1 MRPILYE
8 QNERVFDTNGMGI
21 LHDAISAEVTE
32 VRNTEF
38 ELELKYPVGGE
49 WASALTQNRYI
60 LVKPNDYD
68 EPHAF
73 RIYEVEKEIDSNEIT
88 VKAVTK
94 TDELSGNIIKPLSIK
109 SATPSA
115 AWEQLKRV
123 AVDPIEYNFIS
134 DIQTA
139 KDTNMDI
146 RNVLNAIAGEEG
158 SFIDTWGGEIKRTN
172 NTIYLYSKR
181 GKDHVTTI
189 RPRKNLKNVKVKSSM
204 AGKFTRILPYVTFTP
219 EGEGEAEQVIYGDII
234 KSPHYDDYF
243 VKRIVPLD
251 LSSEFNDS
259 STHKEGEEAK
269 KKAPTPAQVT
279 AKAQSYFTSKNKD
292 ADKPDLSVE
301 VEMIPLQDSTEWDR
315 RIIQALEKIQLCD
328 TVDVYV
334 PKIDCDVTVKV
345 RKIVYDALR
354 ERIIKIEASSSGTG
368 RASLADQQKAQWQ
381 DLTNKIVNNALY
393 GEKDGLIHTILTSAN
408 NKNKNFYG
416 PEEPPREKASKDDL
430 WFKPVGGEGEVEMWR
445 FDGENWV
452 LVIDANFGQKVTDK
466 VNDAINSAKQDINNN
481 VQESI
486 NAAIADA
493 EKRWRPD
500 FTPIQ
505 NELDEKLKKLDG
517 DITVKVGDIKDQ
529 LAAEL
534 ERIKPGN
541 PNLLDGTLEMNSGG
555 GLLWNV
561 VQGGGGMQNG
571 QLLGARNYLVDEI
584 SHVPTNNTFY
594 MPFESKNYSI
604 PYTWSFFVKN
614 TTGMRSK
621 FKLTPFNPATDKV
634 TVDGVDLVPTD
645 GEAIFELPGGTEKYV
660 TVTYPTISGTTQ
672 LTIKEIANVDGAN
685 IYTYKWKVE
694 EGTKATGWVPSA
706 NDGDQKWKNYKSTVD
721 GDLASMKRRI
731 TDTEGRVTTNSTE
744 IQHLNTGLA
753 AKADQETV
761 NNLDG
766 QIESAKAELNL
777 VPNKIS
783 TAISQYKSTVDGEIS
798 KVSTYIDQKANEI
811 KIAAQNLE
819 KKVDG
824 NATSTA
830 AELKVIKDSISAK
843 VSRTDLDVVSGKVTA
858 VETNLTTRIDGIQTS
873 VDKVTRDVD
882 GKITSAVSSAIT
894 QSENGLRSQINS
906 VNEAAQIGIA
916 NLSSNAIP
924 SAISNAKQYTDTQ
937 FSQVDGK
944 IQTQINTRLT
954 DYARTSDV
962 ATRVTQEAG
971 KIKTELTSV
980 IDQKIPK
987 KYGSR
992 NLLAKTK
999 TEINFNG
1006 PLKNTQGNNAWGV
1019 LNGYW
1024 FIDKKTLKALGYKV
1038 GDRLNIQYKVRTTTP
1053 GIANMRVSC
1062 EVYSDTSYLQWVVGD
1077 NKFGLPSEY
1086 NKDNW
1091 DISTSNDYKTKVGH
1105 VWINEQSLNNGMQ
1118 IRFRVDAGNKAAGT
1132 VVAVDIKDCM
1142 MWDGDLWTDYA
1153 PAYEDI
1159 DLESSEKFQEVLQ
1172 TVDTYKRTLG
1182 TTQNG
1187 ITTSISQ
1194 LIQNSDE
1201 IRTVITNASQ
1211 STDNLIVDTDTFLS
1225 AKLSGFT
1232 NGVDGYTISA
1242 RPGNYGSAEYFYFS
1256 KGSYDGTYSN
1266 NSAFVSLPLVIDKME
1281 DGDKYT
1287 FYCKYHMDA
1296 TGVYRGNKDMNV
1308 ELQIID
1314 NNGTPVYTKGL
1325 TAQPGY
1331 QYQTYTSDTFGVVGQ
1346 HIFDNVNGYNGR
1358 FSFRI
1363 KMTGEGR
1370 FGIKEIMLV
1379 RGETVGRYKPS
1390 GGVSSTVISQKND
1403 AWALTLSGP
1412 KDVITA
1418 INADRSGLRLKGKS
1432 IVLDG
1437 DVTATGRAFIKESW
1451 IEGLN
1456 ASKITAGELN
1466 AARVKVINID
1476 ANNITSGQLSASR
1489 IRGGI
1494 LSSFNDYTVFDLE
1507 NGKLKFNSNLTGIF
1521 RNQTGAASQGL
1532 MFVNENVWADNG
1544 MRINSRVILGAERR
1558 TGDMSYGNKLYEKG
1572 GFNGIIVDTIH
1583 GIGTD
1588 AHDRADKTSIIGDR
1602 IFFGHTYADD
1612 DAGKKNGWEIKSWQ
1626 GHGNLKL
1633 YPVGEMDRQS
1643 GSQMISGDF
1652 IFIDSYGRYQSVK
1665 QLLTALCT
1673 MWGHWKNDMTPKMIR
1688 GRENAN
1694 VNDTLRQGIS
1704 RWGGFATRGE

>member
-21 LHDAISAEVTE
+21 LYDAISAEVTE
-32 VRNTEF
+32 VRNAEF

-49 WASALTQNRYI
+49 WAQALTQNRYI

-73 RIYEVEKEIDSNEIT
+73 RIYEIEKEADSNQIT
-88 VKAVTK
+88 VKGVTK
-94 TDELSGNIIKPLSIK
+94 TDELSGNVIKPLSIK
-109 SATPSA
+109 SATPSG

-134 DIQTA
+134 DIQTS

-219 EGEGEAEQVIYGDII
+219 DGENEPEQVIYGDII

-259 STHKEGEEAK
+259 STHKEGEETK

-345 RKIVYDALR
+345 RKIVYDVLR

-416 PEEPPREKASKDDL
+416 PEEPPREKVSKDDL

-466 VNDAINSAKQDINNN
+466 VNDAIESAKRDINAD
-481 VQESI
+481 VQSHI
-486 NAAIADA
+486 NSAIADA

-541 PNLLDGTLEMNSGG
+541 PNLLDGTLEMNGGG

-571 QLLGARNYLVDEI
+571 QLLGARNFLVDEI
-584 SHVPTNNTFY
+584 STSPNSNTFY
-594 MPFESKNYSI
+594 MPFESKNYLI

-621 FKLTPFNPATDKV
+621 FKVTPFNPATDKV

-660 TVTYPTISGTTQ
+660 TVSYPSISGTIQ
-672 LTIKEIANVDGAN
+672 LAIKEIANVNGAN

-731 TDTEGRVTTNSTE
+731 TDTDGRVTTNAAE

-761 NNLDG
+761 NRLDG
-766 QIESAKAELNL
+766 AIESAKAELNL

-783 TAISQYKSTVDGEIS
+783 TAISQYKSTVDGQIS
-798 KVSTYIDQKANEI
+798 KVSTSIDQKANEI

-824 NATSTA
+824 NAASTS
-830 AELKVIKDSISAK
+830 AELRVIKDSISAK
-843 VSRTDLDVVSGKVTA
+843 VSRTDLDTVSGKVTA
-858 VETNLTTRIDGIQTS
+858 VETNLSARIDGIQTS
-873 VDKVTRDVD
+873 VDKATRDVD

-894 QSENGLRSQINS
+894 QSEKEIGLRITAT
-906 VNEAAQIGIA
+906 EAK
-916 NLSSNAIP
+916 LMLDEIP
-924 SAISNAKQYTDTQ
+924 KRAREAEIYTDTK
-937 FSQVDGK
+937 FNLVDGK
-944 IQTQINTRLT
+944 IQTQLNNRLV
-954 DYARTSDV
+954 DYARTTDI

-992 NLLAKTK
+992 NFLAGTK
-999 TEINFNG
+999 TEIHFNG
-1006 PLKNTQGNNAWGV
+1006 PVTKQQGNNVWRV
-1019 LNGYW
+1019 LGGYW
-1024 FIDKKTLKALGYKV
+1024 FIDKKTLKERGYKV
-1038 GDRLNIQYKVRTTTP
+1038 GDRMNIQFKTRTTTP
-1053 GIANMRVSC
+1053 GITSMRVSP
-1062 EVYSDTSYLQWVVGD
+1062 EVYSGGSYLQWINGS
-1077 NKFGLPSEY
+1077 NPFGLPREY
-1086 NKDNW
+1086 DKDEW
-1091 DISTSNDYKTKVGH
+1091 DVSTSDTYKTKIG
-1105 VWINEQSLNNGMQ
+1105 WFNISENSLNNGMQ
-1118 IRFRVDAGNKAAGT
+1118 IRFRIDVSNKAVGT
-1132 VVAVDIKDCM
+1132 NVAIDIKDAM

-1159 DLESSEKFQEVLQ
+1159 DLDSSEKFQEVLQ

-1225 AKLSGFT
+1225 AKLSNFT
-1232 NGVDGYTISA
+1232 NGVDGYTTST

-1325 TAQPGY
+1325 RAQPGY
-1331 QYQTYTSDTFGVVGQ
+1331 QYQTYTKDTFDAVGQ

-1379 RGETVGRYKPS
+1379 RGGTVGRYKPS

-1403 AWALTLSGP
+1403 AWALSLSGP

-1418 INADRSGLRLKGKS
+1418 INADHSGVRLRGKN

-1437 DVTATGRAFIKESW
+1437 DVIANGTAFIKESW
-1451 IEGLN
+1451 IQDLN
-1456 ASKITAGELN
+1456 AAKITAGELN

-1476 ANNITSGQLSASR
+1476 ANNIVSGTMSASR
-1489 IRGGI
+1489 VRGGE
-1494 LSSFNDYTVFDLE
+1494 LRALNDVTVFDLQNGTLNLYSDTGTIRRIDETSSSQFFKMTRSGFIAEHFRDNKAAMIVLGTNHDKSESTE
-1507 NGKLKFNSNLTGIF
+1507 NSTFAGTRLWSGKGNG
-1521 RNQTGAASQGL
+1521 
-1532 MFVNENVWADNG
+1532 VNE
-1544 MRINSRVILGAERR
+1544 SF
-1558 TGDMSYGNKLYEKG
+1558 YE
-1572 GFNGIIVDTIH
+1572 II
-1583 GIGTD
+1583 
-1588 AHDRADKTSIIGDR
+1588 ADR
-1602 IFFGHTYADD
+1602 IAMYSNDKYRSPLVFHNNTDD
-1612 DAGKKNGWEIKSWQ
+1612 GNNYIIPMNEKNIKHFLGRGDKHFKGAYIDLLYLGGGEID
-1626 GHGNLKL
+1626 
-1633 YPVGEMDRQS
+1633 VGIYLWD
-1643 GSQMISGDF
+1643 
-1652 IFIDSYGRYQSVK
+1652 
-1665 QLLTALCT
+1665 LLTCFGI
-1673 MWGHWKNDMTPKMIR
+1673 MNKFGYDFKNEDMKRHIR
-1688 GRENAN
+1688 GV
-1694 VNDTLRQGIS
+1694 VNKYHFR
-1704 RWGGFATRGE
+1704 

>member
-21 LHDAISAEVTE
+21 LHDTISAEVTE
-32 VRNTEF
+32 VRNAEF

-49 WASALTQNRYI
+49 WANALTQNRYI

-73 RIYEVEKEIDSNEIT
+73 RIYEVEKEVDSNQIT

-172 NTIYLYSKR
+172 NTIFLYSKR

-219 EGEGEAEQVIYGDII
+219 EGENEPEQVIYGDII

-354 ERIIKIEASSSGTG
+354 ERIIKIEASSSGSG

-416 PEEPPREKASKDDL
+416 PEEPPREKVSKDDL

-466 VNDAINSAKQDINNN
+466 VNDAINSAKQDINAN
-481 VQESI
+481 VQATV
-486 NAAIADA
+486 NAALADA

-505 NELDEKLKKLDG
+505 NELDSKLRKLDD
-517 DITVKVGDIKDQ
+517 DINVKVTDIKDQ
-529 LAAEL
+529 LASEL

-541 PNLLDGTLEMNSGG
+541 PNLLDGTLEMNGGG

-571 QLLGARNYLVDEI
+571 QLLGARNFLVDEI
-584 SHVPTNNTFY
+584 STSPSLNIFW

-614 TTGMRSK
+614 TTGMNSK
-621 FKLTPFNPATDKV
+621 IKLEPFDPATNKV
-634 TVDGVDLVPTD
+634 TVDGVDLVPTN

-660 TVTYPTISGTTQ
+660 TVTYPTISGRTQ
-672 LTIKEIANVDGAN
+672 LTIKEMAHIDGAN
-685 IYTYKWKVE
+685 LYTYKWKVE

-706 NDGDQKWKNYKSTVD
+706 SDGEQKWKNYKSTVD

-761 NNLDG
+761 NHLDG
-766 QIESAKAELNL
+766 EIESAKAELNL

-798 KVSTYIDQKANEI
+798 KMSTSIDQKANEI

-830 AELKVIKDSISAK
+830 AELRVIKDSISAK
-843 VSRTDLDVVSGKVTA
+843 VSRTDLDTVSGKVTA
-858 VETNLTTRIDGIQTS
+858 VETSLNARIDGIQTS
-873 VDKVTRDVD
+873 VNSVTRDVD

-894 QSENGLRSQINS
+894 QSEQGLISRINS
-906 VNEAAQIGIA
+906 VNDNVQRDILEMTRNQIPGIVE
-916 NLSSNAIP
+916 
-924 SAISNAKQYTDTQ
+924 QTRRYTDTQ

-954 DYARTSDV
+954 DYARTSDL

-992 NLLAKTK
+992 NFLAGTK
-999 TEINFNG
+999 SELHFNG
-1006 PLKNTQGNNAWGV
+1006 PIKNSQGNNAWDV
-1019 LNGYW
+1019 ITGYW
-1024 FIDKKTLKALGYKV
+1024 FIDKKTLKERGYKV
-1038 GDRLNIQYKVRTTTP
+1038 GDRMNIQFKTRTTTP
-1053 GIANMRVSC
+1053 GITSMRVSP
-1062 EVYSDTSYLQWVVGD
+1062 EVYSGTTYLQWINGS
-1077 NKFGLPSEY
+1077 NTFGLPREY
-1086 NKDNW
+1086 NKDEL
-1091 DISTSNDYKTKVGH
+1091 DVSTSDTYKTKIG
-1105 VWINEQSLNNGMQ
+1105 WFQINERALNEGLQ
-1118 IRFRVDAGNKAAGT
+1118 IRFRIDVGGKPGGT
-1132 VVAVDIKDCM
+1132 NVAIDIKDAM

-1159 DLESSEKFQEVLQ
+1159 DLDSNEKFQEVLQ
-1172 TVDTYKRTLG
+1172 TVDIYKRTLG

-1194 LIQNSDE
+1194 LIQSSDE
-1201 IRTVITNASQ
+1201 IKTVITNASQ

-1331 QYQTYTSDTFGVVGQ
+1331 QYQTYTKDTFDVVGQ

-1363 KMTGEGR
+1363 KLTGEGR

-1403 AWALTLSGP
+1403 AWALSLSGP
-1412 KDVITA
+1412 KDVITS
-1418 INADRSGLRLKGKS
+1418 INADTSGVRLKGKN

-1437 DVTATGRAFIKESW
+1437 DVIANGTAFIKESW
-1451 IEGLN
+1451 IENLN
-1456 ASKITAGELN
+1456 ASKITTGELN

-1476 ANNITSGQLSASR
+1476 ANNIVTGTMAAGH
-1489 IRGGI
+1489 IKGGI
-1494 LSSFNDYTVFDLE
+1494 LSSINGDVKFDLD
-1507 NGKLKFNSNLTGIF
+1507 GSNLNFFKNGSIQFHTGSNAIW
-1521 RNQTGAASQGL
+1521 RQTPDGVHTAFVHFQDTLHDSLYAAIGVTSSSDG
-1532 MFVNENVWADNG
+1532 
-1544 MRINSRVILGAERR
+1544 INS
-1558 TGDMSYGNKLYEKG
+1558 MSGGRFSGIRCFRASRNNKVKNPQNNKLGSHERSIDQIEIYGDEIWITDDFNLDR
-1572 GFNGIIVDTIH
+1572 GFYIRTDIMPTTGSIDLWATIRYLTTAVHELANIYGHLRNVGWNLKSNDFQIAARNGIKS
-1583 GIGTD
+1583 
-1588 AHDRADKTSIIGDR
+1588 ANSIYNK
-1602 IFFGHTYADD
+1602 F
-1612 DAGKKNGWEIKSWQ
+1612 Q
-1626 GHGNLKL
+1626 M
-1633 YPVGEMDRQS
+1633 PV
-1643 GSQMISGDF
+1643 F
-1652 IFIDSYGRYQSVK
+1652 
-1665 QLLTALCT
+1665 
-1673 MWGHWKNDMTPKMIR
+1673 
-1688 GRENAN
+1688 
-1694 VNDTLRQGIS
+1694 
-1704 RWGGFATRGE
+1704 

>member
-21 LHDAISAEVTE
+21 LYDAISAEVTE
-32 VRNTEF
+32 VRNAEF

-49 WASALTQNRYI
+49 WAQALTQNRYI

-73 RIYEVEKEIDSNEIT
+73 RIYEIEKEADSNQIT
-88 VKAVTK
+88 VKGVTK
-94 TDELSGNIIKPLSIK
+94 TDELSGNVIKPLSIK

-172 NTIYLYSKR
+172 NTIFLYSKR

-219 EGEGEAEQVIYGDII
+219 EGENEAEQVIYGDII

-259 STHKEGEEAK
+259 STHKEGEESK

-345 RKIVYDALR
+345 RKIVYDVLR

-416 PEEPPREKASKDDL
+416 PEEPPREKVSKDDL

-517 DITVKVGDIKDQ
+517 DITVKVGDIKEQ

-541 PNLLDGTLEMNSGG
+541 PNLLDGTLEMNGGG

-571 QLLGARNYLVDEI
+571 QLLGARNFLVDI
-584 SHVPTNNTFY
+584 SSTSPNYNTFY

-614 TTGMRSK
+614 TTGMESK
-621 FKLTPFNPATDKV
+621 FKLTPFDPATDKV
-634 TVDGVDLVPTD
+634 TVDGVDLVPTH

-660 TVTYPTISGTTQ
+660 TVSYPSISGNIQ
-672 LTIKEIANVDGAN
+672 LAIKEIANVDGAN

-731 TDTEGRVTTNSTE
+731 TDTDGRVTTNAAE

-761 NNLDG
+761 NHLDG
-766 QIESAKAELNL
+766 AIESAKAELNL

-783 TAISQYKSTVDGEIS
+783 TAISQYKSTVDGQIS
-798 KVSTYIDQKANEI
+798 KVSTSIDQKANEI

-824 NATSTA
+824 NAASTS
-830 AELKVIKDSISAK
+830 AELRVIKDSISAK
-843 VSRTDLDVVSGKVTA
+843 VSRTDLDTVSGKVTA
-858 VETNLTTRIDGIQTS
+858 VETNLSARIDGIQTS
-873 VDKVTRDVD
+873 VDKATRDVD

-894 QSENGLRSQINS
+894 QSEKEIGLRITAT
-906 VNEAAQIGIA
+906 EAK
-916 NLSSNAIP
+916 LMLDEIP
-924 SAISNAKQYTDTQ
+924 KRAREAEIYTDTK
-937 FSQVDGK
+937 FNLVDGK
-944 IQTQINTRLT
+944 IQTQLNNRLT
-954 DYARTSDV
+954 DYARTADI

-980 IDQKIPK
+980 IDKKIPK

-992 NLLAKTK
+992 NFLAGTK
-999 TEINFNG
+999 TEIHFNG
-1006 PLKNTQGNNAWGV
+1006 PIKNSQGNNAWDV
-1019 LNGYW
+1019 ISGYW
-1024 FIDKKTLKALGYKV
+1024 FIDKKTLKERGYKV
-1038 GDRLNIQYKVRTTTP
+1038 GDRMNIQFKTRTTTP
-1053 GIANMRVSC
+1053 GITSMRVSP
-1062 EVYSDTSYLQWVVGD
+1062 EVYSGSGYLQWINGS
-1077 NKFGLPSEY
+1077 NPFGLPREY
-1086 NKDNW
+1086 NKDEW
-1091 DISTSNDYKTKVGH
+1091 DVSTSDTYKTKIG
-1105 VWINEQSLNNGMQ
+1105 WFNISENSLNNGMQ
-1118 IRFRVDAGNKAAGT
+1118 IRFRIDVGNKAAGT
-1132 VVAVDIKDCM
+1132 NVAIDIKDAM

-1159 DLESSEKFQEVLQ
+1159 DLDSSEKFQEVLQ

-1225 AKLSGFT
+1225 AKLNNFT
-1232 NGVDGYTISA
+1232 NGVDGYTTST

-1296 TGVYRGNKDMNV
+1296 TNAYRGNKDMNV

-1331 QYQTYTSDTFGVVGQ
+1331 QYQTYTKDTFNVVGQ

-1370 FGIKEIMLV
+1370 FGIREIMLV
-1379 RGETVGRYKPS
+1379 RGGTVGRYKPS

-1403 AWALTLSGP
+1403 AWALSLSGP
-1412 KDVITA
+1412 KDVITS

-1437 DVTATGRAFIKESW
+1437 DVIANGTAFIKESW
-1451 IEGLN
+1451 IEDLN
-1456 ASKITAGELN
+1456 ARKITAGRLN
-1466 AARVKVINID
+1466 AANVDVINLN
-1476 ANNITSGQLSASR
+1476 ASNIVSGTMSAAH
-1489 IRGGI
+1489 IKGGI
-1494 LSSFNDYTVFDLE
+1494 LSSLNGDVKFDL
-1507 NGKLKFNSNLTGIF
+1507 NGSRLNFYNGGSIQFYSDSNTIYRQTPDKIHTAFMHFDELRSGQFKGCLYAGFGVTSSGDGINSQSSGRFAGIRCFRQSARGASHDAKIDQIEIYGDRMVFTDSFTSGRGLIISPTQFNTYYDLYGILK
-1521 RNQTGAASQGL
+1521 GL
-1532 MFVNENVWADNG
+1532 CELWVHWRNG
-1544 MRINSRVILGAERR
+1544 MTPQMLSARNNASVNASLSKGVAQLG
-1558 TGDMSYGNKLYEKG
+1558 GM
-1572 GFNGIIVDTIH
+1572 
-1583 GIGTD
+1583 
-1588 AHDRADKTSIIGDR
+1588 
-1602 IFFGHTYADD
+1602 
-1612 DAGKKNGWEIKSWQ
+1612 
-1626 GHGNLKL
+1626 
-1633 YPVGEMDRQS
+1633 
-1643 GSQMISGDF
+1643 
-1652 IFIDSYGRYQSVK
+1652 
-1665 QLLTALCT
+1665 
-1673 MWGHWKNDMTPKMIR
+1673 
-1688 GRENAN
+1688 
-1694 VNDTLRQGIS
+1694 
-1704 RWGGFATRGE
+1704 

>member
-21 LHDAISAEVTE
+21 LYDAISAEVTE
-32 VRNTEF
+32 VRNAEF

-49 WASALTQNRYI
+49 WAQALTQNRYI

-73 RIYEVEKEIDSNEIT
+73 RIYEIEKEADSNQIT
-88 VKAVTK
+88 VKGVTK
-94 TDELSGNIIKPLSIK
+94 TDELSGNVIKPLSIK

-134 DIQTA
+134 DIQTS

-219 EGEGEAEQVIYGDII
+219 EGENEAEQVIYGDII

-259 STHKEGEEAK
+259 STHKEGEETK

-345 RKIVYDALR
+345 RKIVYDVLR

-416 PEEPPREKASKDDL
+416 PEEPPREKVSKDDL

-466 VNDAINSAKQDINNN
+466 VNDAIESAKRDINAD
-481 VQESI
+481 VQTHI
-486 NAAIADA
+486 NSAIADA

-517 DITVKVGDIKDQ
+517 DINVKVSDIKDQ
-529 LAAEL
+529 LASEL

-541 PNLLDGTLEMNSGG
+541 PNLLDGTLEMNGG
-555 GLLWNV
+555 DGTDWNV

-571 QLLGARNYLVDEI
+571 QILGARNLLIDEI
-584 SHVPTNNTFY
+584 SGFPYNNHFD
-594 MPFESKNYSI
+594 MPFEAKNYSV

-614 TTGMRSK
+614 TSVTKGK
-621 FKLTPFNPATDKV
+621 IELTPYSTDTKV
-634 TVDGVDLVPTD
+634 SVDGADLLPTN
-645 GEAIFELPGGTEKYV
+645 GKAIFEVPPGTEKYV
-660 TVTYPTISGTTQ
+660 TVTYPSLGNNRILLS
-672 LTIKEIANVDGAN
+672 IKETGLIDGTN
-685 IYTYKWKVE
+685 LYTYKWKVE

-706 NDGDQKWKNYKSTVD
+706 ADGEQKWKNYKSTVD

-731 TDTEGRVTTNSTE
+731 TDTDGRVTTNAAE

-761 NNLDG
+761 NHLDG
-766 QIESAKAELNL
+766 AIESAKAELNL

-783 TAISQYKSTVDGEIS
+783 TAISQYKSTVDGQIS
-798 KVSTYIDQKANEI
+798 KVSTSIDQKANEI

-824 NATSTA
+824 NAASTS
-830 AELKVIKDSISAK
+830 AELRVIKDSISAK
-843 VSRTDLDVVSGKVTA
+843 VSRTDLDTVSGKVTA
-858 VETNLTTRIDGIQTS
+858 VETNLSARIDGIQTS
-873 VDKVTRDVD
+873 VDKATRDVD

-894 QSENGLRSQINS
+894 QSEKEIGLRITAT
-906 VNEAAQIGIA
+906 EAK
-916 NLSSNAIP
+916 LMLDEIP
-924 SAISNAKQYTDTQ
+924 KRAREAEIYTDTK
-937 FSQVDGK
+937 FNLVDSK
-944 IQTQINTRLT
+944 IQTQLNNRLV
-954 DYARTSDV
+954 DYARTTDI

-992 NLLAKTK
+992 NFLAGTK
-999 TEINFNG
+999 TEIHFNG
-1006 PLKNTQGNNAWGV
+1006 PIKNAQGNNAWYV
-1019 LNGYW
+1019 LDGYW
-1024 FIDKKTLKALGYKV
+1024 FIDRKTLKERGYKV
-1038 GDRLNIQYKVRTTTP
+1038 GDRMNIQFKTRTTTP
-1053 GIANMRVSC
+1053 GITNMRVSP
-1062 EVYSDTSYLQWVVGD
+1062 EIYSGTTYLQWING
-1077 NKFGLPSEY
+1077 NNTFGLPREY
-1086 NKDNW
+1086 NKDEW
-1091 DISTSNDYKTKVGH
+1091 DVSTSDTYKTKIG
-1105 VWINEQSLNNGMQ
+1105 WFNINERALNEGLR
-1118 IRFRVDAGNKAAGT
+1118 ITFRIDVGNKAAGT
-1132 VVAVDIKDCM
+1132 NVAIDIKDAM

-1159 DLESSEKFQEVLQ
+1159 DLDSSEKFQEVLQ

-1225 AKLSGFT
+1225 AKLSAFT
-1232 NGVDGYTISA
+1232 NGVDGYTTST

-1281 DGDKYT
+1281 NGDKYT

-1331 QYQTYTSDTFGVVGQ
+1331 QYQTYTKDTFDVVGQ
-1346 HIFDNVNGYNGR
+1346 HIFDNVNGYSGR

-1379 RGETVGRYKPS
+1379 RGGTVGRYKPS

-1403 AWALTLSGP
+1403 AWALSLSGP

-1451 IEGLN
+1451 IEDLN
-1456 ASKITAGELN
+1456 ASKITTGILN
-1466 AARVKVINID
+1466 AWQVKVINLD
-1476 ANNITSGQLSASR
+1476 ASNIVTGTMAAR
-1489 IRGGI
+1489 HIKGGI
-1494 LSSFNDYTVFDLE
+1494 LSSINGDVKFDLD
-1507 NGKLKFNSNLTGIF
+1507 GSSLKFFNGGSIQFHTGENAIWRQTPDGIHTAFLHFNEVGGPRSQGGGSLYAGFGVTSSSDGVNSTSSGRFSGIRCFRASRDWTVRNPQNNKLGSHERSIDRIEIYGDEIWISDTFDIDRGFYFRTDVMPEGSYDLWKTIKYLTGAVWHLSRQF
-1521 RNQTGAASQGL
+1521 THLRNINWEPKNKDFQNAMKRELNA
-1532 MFVNENVWADNG
+1532 
-1544 MRINSRVILGAERR
+1544 INSV
-1558 TGDMSYGNKLYEKG
+1558 YPEK
-1572 GFNGIIVDTIH
+1572 FTV
-1583 GIGTD
+1583 
-1588 AHDRADKTSIIGDR
+1588 
-1602 IFFGHTYADD
+1602 
-1612 DAGKKNGWEIKSWQ
+1612 
-1626 GHGNLKL
+1626 
-1633 YPVGEMDRQS
+1633 PV
-1643 GSQMISGDF
+1643 F
-1652 IFIDSYGRYQSVK
+1652 
-1665 QLLTALCT
+1665 
-1673 MWGHWKNDMTPKMIR
+1673 
-1688 GRENAN
+1688 
-1694 VNDTLRQGIS
+1694 
-1704 RWGGFATRGE
+1704 

>member
-21 LHDAISAEVTE
+21 LYDAISAEVTE
-32 VRNTEF
+32 VRNAEF

-49 WASALTQNRYI
+49 WAQALTQNRYI

-73 RIYEVEKEIDSNEIT
+73 RIYEIEKEADSNQIT
-88 VKAVTK
+88 VKGVTK
-94 TDELSGNIIKPLSIK
+94 TDELSGNVIKPLSIK

-219 EGEGEAEQVIYGDII
+219 EGENEAEQVIYGDII

-259 STHKEGEEAK
+259 STHKEGEESK

-279 AKAQSYFTSKNKD
+279 SKAQSYFTSKNKD

-345 RKIVYDALR
+345 RKIVYDALA

-416 PEEPPREKASKDDL
+416 PEEPPREKVSKDDL

-466 VNDAINSAKQDINNN
+466 VNDAIESAKRDINAD
-481 VQESI
+481 VQSHI
-486 NAAIADA
+486 NSAIADA

-571 QLLGARNYLVDEI
+571 QLLGARNFLVDEI
-584 SHVPTNNTFY
+584 STSPNSNTFY

-614 TTGMRSK
+614 TTGMISK
-621 FKLTPFNPATDKV
+621 FKVTPFDPATDKV

-645 GEAIFELPGGTEKYV
+645 GEAIFELPGITEKYV
-660 TVTYPTISGTTQ
+660 TVTYPSISPPIQ
-672 LTIKEIANVDGAN
+672 LAIKEIANVDGAN

-706 NDGDQKWKNYKSTVD
+706 ADGEQKWKNYKSTVD

-731 TDTEGRVTTNSTE
+731 TDTDGRVTTNAAE

-761 NNLDG
+761 NHLDG
-766 QIESAKAELNL
+766 AIESAKAELNL

-783 TAISQYKSTVDGEIS
+783 TAISQYKSTVDGQIS
-798 KVSTYIDQKANEI
+798 KVSTSIDQKANEI

-824 NATSTA
+824 NAASTS
-830 AELKVIKDSISAK
+830 AELRVIKDSISAK
-843 VSRTDLDVVSGKVTA
+843 VSRTDLDTVSGKVTA
-858 VETNLTTRIDGIQTS
+858 VETNLTAKIDGIKTT
-873 VDKVTRDVD
+873 VDSIDKNVD
-882 GKITSAVSSAIT
+882 GKITNVVSSAIE
-894 QSENGLRSQINS
+894 QAKDNIMISVASVRES
-906 VNEAAQIGIA
+906 VNDIKY
-916 NLSSNAIP
+916 NVLP
-924 SAISNAKQYTDTQ
+924 SATSEAKSYTDTK
-937 FSQVDGK
+937 FNLVDGK
-944 IQTQINTRLT
+944 IQTQLNNRLV
-954 DYARTSDV
+954 DYARTTDI

-992 NLLAKTK
+992 NFLAGTK
-999 TEINFNG
+999 TEIHFNG
-1006 PLKNTQGNNAWGV
+1006 PIRMQQGNDAWEVIG
-1019 LNGYW
+1019 GYW
-1024 FIDKKTLKALGYKV
+1024 FIDKKTLKERGYKV
-1038 GDRLNIQYKVRTTTP
+1038 GDRMNIQFKTRTTTP
-1053 GIANMRVSC
+1053 GITSMRVSP
-1062 EVYSDTSYLQWVVGD
+1062 EVYSGGTYLQWINGS
-1077 NKFGLPSEY
+1077 NPFGLPREY
-1086 NKDNW
+1086 NKDEW
-1091 DISTSNDYKTKVGH
+1091 DVSTSDTYKTKIG
-1105 VWINEQSLNNGMQ
+1105 WFNISENSLNNGMQ
-1118 IRFRVDAGNKAAGT
+1118 IRFRIDVGNKAAGT
-1132 VVAVDIKDCM
+1132 NVAIDIKDAM

-1159 DLESSEKFQEVLQ
+1159 DLDSSEKFQEVLQ

-1225 AKLSGFT
+1225 AKLSSFT
-1232 NGVDGYTISA
+1232 NGVDGYTTST

-1266 NSAFVSLPLVIDKME
+1266 NSTFVSLPLVIDKME

-1314 NNGTPVYTKGL
+1314 NNGTPVYIKGL

-1331 QYQTYTSDTFGVVGQ
+1331 QYQTYTKDTFDVVGQ

-1363 KMTGEGR
+1363 KLTGEGR

-1379 RGETVGRYKPS
+1379 RGGTVGRYKPS
-1390 GGVSSTVISQKND
+1390 GGVSSTVVSQKND
-1403 AWALTLSGP
+1403 AWALSLSGP

-1451 IEGLN
+1451 IEDLN
-1456 ASKITAGELN
+1456 ASKITTGILN
-1466 AARVKVINID
+1466 AWQVKVINMD
-1476 ANNITSGQLSASR
+1476 ASNIVTGTMAASH
-1489 IRGGI
+1489 IKGGI
-1494 LSSFNDYTVFDLE
+1494 LSSINGDVKFDLDGS
-1507 NGKLKFNSNLTGIF
+1507 NLKFFKGGSIQFHTGENAIWRQTPDGIHTAFLHFNEVGGPRSQGGGSLYAGFGVTSSSDGINSTSSGRFSGIRCFRASRDWNVRNNENNKLGSHERSIDRIEIYGDEIWITDTFNIDRGFYFRTDVMPAGSYDLWKTIRYLTGAVWHLSQQF
-1521 RNQTGAASQGL
+1521 THLRNINWEPKNKDFQNAMKRELNA
-1532 MFVNENVWADNG
+1532 
-1544 MRINSRVILGAERR
+1544 INSV
-1558 TGDMSYGNKLYEKG
+1558 YPEK
-1572 GFNGIIVDTIH
+1572 FTV
-1583 GIGTD
+1583 
-1588 AHDRADKTSIIGDR
+1588 
-1602 IFFGHTYADD
+1602 
-1612 DAGKKNGWEIKSWQ
+1612 
-1626 GHGNLKL
+1626 
-1633 YPVGEMDRQS
+1633 PV
-1643 GSQMISGDF
+1643 F
-1652 IFIDSYGRYQSVK
+1652 
-1665 QLLTALCT
+1665 
-1673 MWGHWKNDMTPKMIR
+1673 
-1688 GRENAN
+1688 
-1694 VNDTLRQGIS
+1694 
-1704 RWGGFATRGE
+1704 

>member
-21 LHDAISAEVTE
+21 LHDTISAEVTE
-32 VRNTEF
+32 VRNAEF

-73 RIYEVEKEIDSNEIT
+73 RIYEVEKEVDSNQIT

-109 SATPSA
+109 SATPSG

-134 DIQTA
+134 NIQTA

-172 NTIYLYSKR
+172 NTIFLYSKR

-219 EGEGEAEQVIYGDII
+219 DGENEPEQVIYGDII

-354 ERIIKIEASSSGTG
+354 ERIIKIEASSSGSG

-416 PEEPPREKASKDDL
+416 PEEPPREKVSKDDL

-466 VNDAINSAKQDINNN
+466 VNDAINSAKQDINAN
-481 VQESI
+481 VQATV
-486 NAAIADA
+486 NAALADA

-500 FTPIQ
+500 LTPIQ
-505 NELDEKLKKLDG
+505 NELDEKLKKIDD
-517 DITVKVGDIKDQ
+517 DINVKVGDIKDQ
-529 LAAEL
+529 LASQL

-541 PNLLDGTLEMNSGG
+541 PNLLDGTLEMNGG
-555 GLLWNV
+555 NANDWNV
-561 VQGGGGMQNG
+561 VQGGGGVENG
-571 QLLGARNYLVDEI
+571 QILGARNLLIDEI
-584 SHVPTNNTFY
+584 SGTPLDNHFY
-594 MPFESKNYSI
+594 MPFTPKSYTV

-614 TTGMRSK
+614 TSTNNGK
-621 FKLTPFNPATDKV
+621 IKLTPYFSDTKV
-634 TVDGVDLVPTD
+634 TVNGEDLAPTGD
-645 GEAIFELPGGTEKYV
+645 KAIFDVPPGTEKYV
-660 TVTYPTISGTTQ
+660 TVTYPNLGNYDIQLQIRETGLRDGTN
-672 LTIKEIANVDGAN
+672 L
-685 IYTYKWKVE
+685 YTYKWKVE

-706 NDGDQKWKNYKSTVD
+706 ADGEQKWKNYKSTVD

-744 IQHLNTGLA
+744 IQHFNDRLA

-761 NNLDG
+761 NHLDG
-766 QIESAKAELNL
+766 QIESTKAELYL

-798 KVSTYIDQKANEI
+798 KVSTSIDQKANEI

-830 AELKVIKDSISAK
+830 AELRVIKDSISAK
-843 VSRTDLDVVSGKVTA
+843 VSRTDLDTVSGKVTA
-858 VETNLTTRIDGIQTS
+858 VETNLNARIDGIQTS
-873 VDKVTRDVD
+873 VNSVTRDVD
-882 GKITSAVSSAIT
+882 GRISSAVSTAIE
-894 QSENGLRSQINS
+894 QAKDNIMISVASVRES
-906 VNEAAQIGIA
+906 VNDIKY
-916 NLSSNAIP
+916 NVLP
-924 SAISNAKQYTDTQ
+924 SATTEAKSYTDTK
-937 FSQVDGK
+937 FNLVDGK
-944 IQTQINTRLT
+944 IQTQINTRLS
-954 DYARTSDV
+954 DYARTSDL

-971 KIKTELTSV
+971 RIKTELSSV

-999 TEINFNG
+999 TGVNFNG
-1006 PLKNTQGNNAWGV
+1006 PIKNTQGNNAWDV
-1019 LNGYW
+1019 INGYW

-1053 GIANMRVSC
+1053 GITSMRVSP
-1062 EVYSDTSYLQWVVGD
+1062 EVYSGTTYLQWINGT
-1077 NKFGLPSEY
+1077 NTFGLPREY
-1086 NKDNW
+1086 NKDEW
-1091 DISTSNDYKTKVGH
+1091 DVTTSDTYKTKIG
-1105 VWINEQSLNNGMQ
+1105 WFQIDERALNEGLQ
-1118 IRFRVDAGNKAAGT
+1118 IRFRIDVGNKAAGT
-1132 VVAVDIKDCM
+1132 NVAIDIKDAM

-1159 DLESSEKFQEVLQ
+1159 DLDSSEKFQEVLQ

-1232 NGVDGYTISA
+1232 TGVDGYTISA

-1363 KMTGEGR
+1363 KLTGEGR
-1370 FGIKEIMLV
+1370 IGIKEIMLV

-1403 AWALTLSGP
+1403 AWALSLSGP

-1437 DVTATGRAFIKESW
+1437 DVIANGTAFIKESW
-1451 IEGLN
+1451 IED
-1456 ASKITAGELN
+1456 LN
-1466 AARVKVINID
+1466 AAKITSGQINAKEVKVINID
-1476 ANNITSGQLSASR
+1476 ANNIVTGKVSAAR
-1489 IRGGI
+1489 ISGGI
-1494 LSSFNDYTVFDLE
+1494 LTSFDDMIQFNLDQ
-1507 NGKLKFNSNLTGIF
+1507 GKLNFYKEGELYFDKGTNILYRQRQHPTEKHNTIGY
-1521 RNQTGAASQGL
+1521 L
-1532 MFVNENVWADNG
+1532 MFKD
-1544 MRINSRVILGAERR
+1544 S
-1558 TGDMSYGNKLYEKG
+1558 
-1572 GFNGIIVDTIH
+1572 IH
-1583 GIGTD
+1583 GGVATLLGSVSHRTVGQLKQGADDGGGAGNFAGIRIYRDKADG
-1588 AHDRADKTSIIGDR
+1588 HYDRVELVADR
-1602 IFFGHTYADD
+1602 IQFRHSVRNGGGLQIFPVGFTVPSHNEPHYGAWNLGILLEHFRQNFEKIRGKNPSWGIHTYAFPFY
-1612 DAGKKNGWEIKSWQ
+1612 
-1626 GHGNLKL
+1626 NLGDI
-1633 YPVGEMDRQS
+1633 GE
-1643 GSQMISGDF
+1643 
-1652 IFIDSYGRYQSVK
+1652 
-1665 QLLTALCT
+1665 
-1673 MWGHWKNDMTPKMIR
+1673 R
-1688 GRENAN
+1688 GLHNIPFN
-1694 VNDTLRQGIS
+1694 HYV
-1704 RWGGFATRGE
+1704 

>member
-21 LHDAISAEVTE
+21 LYDAISAEVTE
-32 VRNTEF
+32 VRNAEF

-49 WASALTQNRYI
+49 WAQALTQNRYI

-73 RIYEVEKEIDSNEIT
+73 RIYEIEKEVDSNQIT
-88 VKAVTK
+88 VKGVTK
-94 TDELSGNIIKPLSIK
+94 TDELSGNVIKPLSIK
-109 SATPSA
+109 SATPSG

-134 DIQTA
+134 DIQTS

-219 EGEGEAEQVIYGDII
+219 EGENEAEQVIYGDII

-259 STHKEGEEAK
+259 STHKEGEETK

-345 RKIVYDALR
+345 RKIVYDVLR

-416 PEEPPREKASKDDL
+416 PDEPPREKVSKGDL
-430 WFKPVGGEGEVEMWR
+430 WFKQVGGEGQVEMWR

-452 LVIDANFGQKVTDK
+452 LVIDANFEQKVTDK
-466 VNDAINSAKQDINNN
+466 VNDAIESAKRDINAD
-481 VQESI
+481 VQTHI
-486 NAAIADA
+486 NSAIADA

-517 DITVKVGDIKDQ
+517 DINVKVSDIKDQ
-529 LAAEL
+529 LASEL

-541 PNLLDGTLEMNSGG
+541 PNLLDGTLEMNGGG

-584 SHVPTNNTFY
+584 YTSPNSNTFY
-594 MPFESKNYSI
+594 MPFVSKNYSI

-614 TTGMRSK
+614 TTGMGSK
-621 FKLTPFNPATDKV
+621 FKVTPFDPATDKV

-660 TVTYPTISGTTQ
+660 TVTYPSINGSVQ
-672 LTIKEIANVDGAN
+672 LAIKEIAIVDGAN

-706 NDGDQKWKNYKSTVD
+706 ADGEQKWKNYKSTVD

-731 TDTEGRVTTNSTE
+731 TDTDGRVTTNAAE

-761 NNLDG
+761 NHLDG
-766 QIESAKAELNL
+766 AIESAKAELNL

-783 TAISQYKSTVDGEIS
+783 TAISQYKSTVDGQIS
-798 KVSTYIDQKANEI
+798 KVSTSIDQKANEI

-824 NATSTA
+824 NAVSTA
-830 AELKVIKDSISAK
+830 AELRVIKDSISAK
-843 VSRTDLDVVSGKVTA
+843 VSRTDLDTVSGKVTA
-858 VETNLTTRIDGIQTS
+858 VETNLSARIDGIQTS
-873 VDKVTRDVD
+873 VDKATRDVD

-894 QSENGLRSQINS
+894 QSEKEIGLRITAT
-906 VNEAAQIGIA
+906 EAK
-916 NLSSNAIP
+916 LMLDEIP
-924 SAISNAKQYTDTQ
+924 KRAREAEIYTDTK
-937 FSQVDGK
+937 FNLVDGK
-944 IQTQINTRLT
+944 IQTQLNNRLV
-954 DYARTSDV
+954 DYARTTDI

-992 NLLAKTK
+992 NFLAGTK
-999 TEINFNG
+999 SEIHFNG
-1006 PLKNTQGNNAWGV
+1006 PIKNQQGNNAWDVIG
-1019 LNGYW
+1019 GYW
-1024 FIDKKTLKALGYKV
+1024 FIDKKTLKERGYKV
-1038 GDRLNIQYKVRTTTP
+1038 GDRMNIQFKTRTTTP
-1053 GIANMRVSC
+1053 GITSMRVSP
-1062 EVYSDTSYLQWVVGD
+1062 EVYSGGGYLQWINGS
-1077 NKFGLPSEY
+1077 NPFGLPREY
-1086 NKDNW
+1086 NKDEW
-1091 DISTSNDYKTKVGH
+1091 DVSTSDTYKTKIG
-1105 VWINEQSLNNGMQ
+1105 WFNISENSLNNGMR
-1118 IRFRVDAGNKAAGT
+1118 IRFRIDVGNKAAGT
-1132 VVAVDIKDCM
+1132 NVAIDIKDAM

-1159 DLESSEKFQEVLQ
+1159 DLDSSEKFQEVLQ

-1225 AKLSGFT
+1225 AKLSNFT
-1232 NGVDGYTISA
+1232 NGVDGYTTSN

-1296 TGVYRGNKDMNV
+1296 TGVYRGNKDMTV

-1331 QYQTYTSDTFGVVGQ
+1331 QYQTYTKDIFDVVGQ

-1363 KMTGEGR
+1363 KLTGEGR
-1370 FGIKEIMLV
+1370 FGIKEVMLV
-1379 RGETVGRYKPS
+1379 RGGTVGRYKPS

-1403 AWALTLSGP
+1403 AWALSLSGP

-1418 INADRSGLRLKGKS
+1418 INADRSGVRLKGKS

-1437 DVTATGRAFIKESW
+1437 DVIANGTAFIKESW
-1451 IEGLN
+1451 IEDLN
-1456 ASKITAGELN
+1456 ARKITAGTLN
-1466 AARVKVINID
+1466 AWQVKIVNLDASNIVTGTM
-1476 ANNITSGQLSASR
+1476 AASH
-1489 IRGGI
+1489 IKGGI
-1494 LSSFNDYTVFDLE
+1494 LSSINGDVKFDLD
-1507 NGKLKFNSNLTGIF
+1507 GSNLNFFKNGSIQFHTGSNSIW
-1521 RNQTGAASQGL
+1521 RQTPDGVHTAFVHFQDTVHDSLYAAIGVTSSSDG
-1532 MFVNENVWADNG
+1532 
-1544 MRINSRVILGAERR
+1544 INSASGGRFSGIRCFRASKNNKVKNPQN
-1558 TGDMSYGNKLYEKG
+1558 NKLGSHERSVDQIEIYGDEVWITDDFNLDR
-1572 GFNGIIVDTIH
+1572 GFYIRTDTMPTTGSIDLWATIRYLTTAVNVLANAYGH
-1583 GIGTD
+1583 MKNIG
-1588 AHDRADKTSIIGDR
+1588 
-1602 IFFGHTYADD
+1602 
-1612 DAGKKNGWEIKSWQ
+1612 W
-1626 GHGNLKL
+1626 NLKNEDFQRSVRNDIRSANSI
-1633 YPVGEMDRQS
+1633 YPKF
-1643 GSQMISGDF
+1643 QMPVF
-1652 IFIDSYGRYQSVK
+1652 K
-1665 QLLTALCT
+1665 
-1673 MWGHWKNDMTPKMIR
+1673 
-1688 GRENAN
+1688 
-1694 VNDTLRQGIS
+1694 
-1704 RWGGFATRGE
+1704 

>member
-21 LHDAISAEVTE
+21 LYDAISAEVTE
-32 VRNTEF
+32 VRNAEF

-49 WASALTQNRYI
+49 WAQALTQNRYI

-73 RIYEVEKEIDSNEIT
+73 RIYEIEKEADSNQIT
-88 VKAVTK
+88 VKGVTK
-94 TDELSGNIIKPLSIK
+94 TDELSGNVIKPLSIK

-219 EGEGEAEQVIYGDII
+219 EGENEAEQVIYGDII

-259 STHKEGEEAK
+259 STHKEGEETK

-345 RKIVYDALR
+345 RKIVYDVLR

-416 PEEPPREKASKDDL
+416 PEEPPREKVSKDDL

-466 VNDAINSAKQDINNN
+466 VNDAIESAKRDINAD
-481 VQESI
+481 VQTHI
-486 NAAIADA
+486 NSAIADA

-541 PNLLDGTLEMNSGG
+541 PNLLDGTLEMNGG
-555 GLLWNV
+555 DQSQWAV

-571 QLLGARNYLVDEI
+571 QILGARNLLIDEI
-584 SHVPTNNTFY
+584 SGFPYNNHFD
-594 MPFESKNYSI
+594 MPFQAKNYSV

-614 TTGMRSK
+614 TSVTKGK
-621 FKLTPFNPATDKV
+621 IELTPYYSDTKV
-634 TVDGVDLVPTD
+634 SIDGVDLVPTN
-645 GEAIFELPGGTEKYV
+645 GKAIFEVPPGTEKYV
-660 TVTYPTISGTTQ
+660 TVTYPSLVNRQILLS
-672 LTIKEIANVDGAN
+672 IKETGLIDGIN
-685 IYTYKWKVE
+685 LYTYKWKVE

-706 NDGDQKWKNYKSTVD
+706 ADGEQKWKNYKSTVD

-731 TDTEGRVTTNSTE
+731 TDTDGRVTTNAAE

-761 NNLDG
+761 NHLDG
-766 QIESAKAELNL
+766 AIESAKAELNL

-783 TAISQYKSTVDGEIS
+783 TAISQYKSTVDGQIN
-798 KVSTYIDQKANEI
+798 KVSTSIDQKANEI

-824 NATSTA
+824 NAASTS
-830 AELKVIKDSISAK
+830 AELRVIKDSISAK
-843 VSRTDLDVVSGKVTA
+843 VSRTDLDTVSGKVTA
-858 VETNLTTRIDGIQTS
+858 VETNLSARIDGIQTS
-873 VDKVTRDVD
+873 VDKATRDVD

-894 QSENGLRSQINS
+894 QSEKEIGLRITAT
-906 VNEAAQIGIA
+906 EAK
-916 NLSSNAIP
+916 LMLDEIP
-924 SAISNAKQYTDTQ
+924 KRAREAEIYTDTK
-937 FSQVDGK
+937 FNLVDGK
-944 IQTQINTRLT
+944 IQTQLNNRLV
-954 DYARTSDV
+954 DYARTTDI

-992 NLLAKTK
+992 NFLAGTK
-999 TEINFNG
+999 SEIHFNG
-1006 PLKNTQGNNAWGV
+1006 PIKNQQGNNAWEV
-1019 LNGYW
+1019 ISGYW
-1024 FIDKKTLKALGYKV
+1024 FIDKKTLKERGYKV
-1038 GDRLNIQYKVRTTTP
+1038 GDRMNIQFKTRTTTP
-1053 GIANMRVSC
+1053 GITSMRVSP
-1062 EVYSDTSYLQWVVGD
+1062 EVYSSGGYLQWINGS
-1077 NKFGLPSEY
+1077 NPFGLPREY
-1086 NKDNW
+1086 NKDEW
-1091 DISTSNDYKTKVGH
+1091 DVATSDTYKTKIG
-1105 VWINEQSLNNGMQ
+1105 WFNISENSLNNGMQ
-1118 IRFRVDAGNKAAGT
+1118 IRFRIDVGNKTAGSN
-1132 VVAVDIKDCM
+1132 VVIDIKDAM

-1159 DLESSEKFQEVLQ
+1159 DLDSSEKFQEVLQ

-1225 AKLSGFT
+1225 AKLSNFT
-1232 NGVDGYTISA
+1232 NGVDGYTTST

-1281 DGDKYT
+1281 NGDKYT

-1331 QYQTYTSDTFGVVGQ
+1331 QYQTYTKDTFDVVGQ

-1363 KMTGEGR
+1363 KLTGEGR

-1379 RGETVGRYKPS
+1379 RGGTVGRYKPS

-1403 AWALTLSGP
+1403 AWALSLSGP

-1418 INADRSGLRLKGKS
+1418 INADRSGVRLKGKS

-1437 DVTATGRAFIKESW
+1437 DVIANGTAFIKESW
-1451 IEGLN
+1451 IQD
-1456 ASKITAGELN
+1456 LN
-1466 AARVKVINID
+1466 AAKITTGTLNAWQVKIVNLDASNIVTGTM
-1476 ANNITSGQLSASR
+1476 AASH
-1489 IRGGI
+1489 IKGGI
-1494 LSSFNDYTVFDLE
+1494 LSSINGDVKFDLD
-1507 NGKLKFNSNLTGIF
+1507 GSNLNFFKNGSIQFHTGSNAIW
-1521 RNQTGAASQGL
+1521 RQTPDGVHTAFVHFQDTVHDSLYAAIGVTSSSDG
-1532 MFVNENVWADNG
+1532 
-1544 MRINSRVILGAERR
+1544 INS
-1558 TGDMSYGNKLYEKG
+1558 MSGGRFSGIRCFRASKNNKVKNPQNNKLGSHECSVDQIEIYGDEIWITDDFTLDR
-1572 GFNGIIVDTIH
+1572 GFYIRTDTMPTTGSIDLWATIRYLTTAVNVLANAYGH
-1583 GIGTD
+1583 MQNIG
-1588 AHDRADKTSIIGDR
+1588 
-1602 IFFGHTYADD
+1602 
-1612 DAGKKNGWEIKSWQ
+1612 W
-1626 GHGNLKL
+1626 NLKN
-1633 YPVGEMDRQS
+1633 E
-1643 GSQMISGDF
+1643 DF
-1652 IFIDSYGRYQSVK
+1652 QRSVR
-1665 QLLTALCT
+1665 
-1673 MWGHWKNDMTPKMIR
+1673 NDMRSANSIYPKFQMPI
-1688 GRENAN
+1688 
-1694 VNDTLRQGIS
+1694 
-1704 RWGGFATRGE
+1704 FK

>member
-21 LHDAISAEVTE
+21 LYDAISAEVTE
-32 VRNTEF
+32 VRNAEF

-49 WASALTQNRYI
+49 WAQALTQNRYI

-73 RIYEVEKEIDSNEIT
+73 RIYEIEKEVDSNQIT
-88 VKAVTK
+88 VKGVTK

-109 SATPSA
+109 SATPSG
-115 AWEQLKRV
+115 AWEQVKRA

-134 DIQTA
+134 DIQTS

-219 EGEGEAEQVIYGDII
+219 EGENEAEQVIYGDII

-259 STHKEGEEAK
+259 STHKEGEETK

-345 RKIVYDALR
+345 RKIVYDVLR

-416 PEEPPREKASKDDL
+416 PDEPPREKVSKGDL
-430 WFKPVGGEGEVEMWR
+430 WFKQVGGEGQVEMWR

-452 LVIDANFGQKVTDK
+452 LVIDANFEQKVTDK

-500 FTPIQ
+500 LTPLQ
-505 NELDEKLKKLDG
+505 NELDEKLKKIDG
-517 DITVKVGDIKDQ
+517 DINVKVSDIKDQ
-529 LAAEL
+529 LASEL

-541 PNLLDGTLEMNSGG
+541 PNLLDGTLEMNGG
-555 GLLWNV
+555 NSVDWNV

-571 QLLGARNYLVDEI
+571 QILGAKNLLIDEI
-584 SHVPTNNTFY
+584 SGFPYNNHFD
-594 MPFESKNYSI
+594 MPFEAKNYSV

-614 TTGMRSK
+614 TSVTKGEIE
-621 FKLTPFNPATDKV
+621 LTPYSTDTKV
-634 TVDGVDLVPTD
+634 SIDGVDLVPTN
-645 GEAIFELPGGTEKYV
+645 GKAIFEVPPGTEKYV
-660 TVTYPTISGTTQ
+660 TVTYPSLGNNKIS
-672 LTIKEIANVDGAN
+672 LSIKETGLIDGTN
-685 IYTYKWKVE
+685 LYTYKWKVE

-706 NDGDQKWKNYKSTVD
+706 NDGEQKWKNYKSTVD

-731 TDTEGRVTTNSTE
+731 TDTDGRVTTNAAE

-761 NNLDG
+761 NHLDG
-766 QIESAKAELNL
+766 AIESAKAELNL

-783 TAISQYKSTVDGEIS
+783 TAISQYKSTVDGQIN
-798 KVSTYIDQKANEI
+798 KVSTSIDQKANEI

-824 NATSTA
+824 NAASTS
-830 AELKVIKDSISAK
+830 AELRVIKDSISAK
-843 VSRTDLDVVSGKVTA
+843 VSRTDLDTVSGKVTA
-858 VETNLTTRIDGIQTS
+858 VETNLSARIDGIQTS
-873 VDKVTRDVD
+873 VDKATRDVD

-894 QSENGLRSQINS
+894 QSEKEIGLRITAT
-906 VNEAAQIGIA
+906 EAK
-916 NLSSNAIP
+916 LMLDEIP
-924 SAISNAKQYTDTQ
+924 KRAREAEAYTDTK
-937 FSQVDGK
+937 FNLVDGK
-944 IQTQINTRLT
+944 IQTQINNRLV
-954 DYARTSDV
+954 DYARTTDV

-992 NLLAKTK
+992 NFLAGTK
-999 TEINFNG
+999 SEIHFNG
-1006 PLKNTQGNNAWGV
+1006 PIKNQQGNNAWDV
-1019 LNGYW
+1019 ISGYW
-1024 FIDKKTLKALGYKV
+1024 FIDKKTLKERGYKV
-1038 GDRLNIQYKVRTTTP
+1038 GDRMNIQFKTRTTTP
-1053 GIANMRVSC
+1053 GITSMRVSP
-1062 EVYSDTSYLQWVVGD
+1062 EVYSGTEYIQWINGS
-1077 NKFGLPSEY
+1077 NTFRLPREY
-1086 NKDNW
+1086 NKDEW
-1091 DISTSNDYKTKVGH
+1091 DVATSDNYKTKIG
-1105 VWINEQSLNNGMQ
+1105 WFNINERALNEGLQ
-1118 IRFRVDAGNKAAGT
+1118 IRFRIDVGNKTAGT
-1132 VVAVDIKDCM
+1132 NVAIDIKDAM

-1159 DLESSEKFQEVLQ
+1159 DLDSSEKFQEVLQ

-1225 AKLSGFT
+1225 AKLNNFT
-1232 NGVDGYTISA
+1232 NGADGYTTST

-1331 QYQTYTSDTFGVVGQ
+1331 QYQTYTKDTFDVVGQ

-1363 KMTGEGR
+1363 KLTGEGR
-1370 FGIKEIMLV
+1370 IGIKEIMLV
-1379 RGETVGRYKPS
+1379 RGGTVGRYKPS
-1390 GGVSSTVISQKND
+1390 GGVSSTVVSQKND
-1403 AWALTLSGP
+1403 AWALTLKGP
-1412 KDVITA
+1412 KDVITS
-1418 INADRSGLRLKGKS
+1418 INADTSGVRLKGKS

-1437 DVTATGRAFIKESW
+1437 DVIANGTAFIKESW
-1451 IEGLN
+1451 IENLN
-1456 ASKITAGELN
+1456 ASKITSGQIN
-1466 AARVKVINID
+1466 AANVDVINLN
-1476 ANNITSGQLSASR
+1476 ANNIVTGKLSAAR
-1489 IRGGI
+1489 ISGGI
-1494 LSSFNDYTVFDLE
+1494 LTSFDDMIQMNLDK
-1507 NGKLKFNSNLTGIF
+1507 GKLSFFKEGEVYFDKGTNILYRQRTHPVDKHNTIGY
-1521 RNQTGAASQGL
+1521 L
-1532 MFVNENVWADNG
+1532 MFKDSIHGGVATLLGSVSHRWVNELKQGADDGGGAGNFAGIRIYRDKADGHYDRVELVADRIQFRHSVRNG
-1544 MRINSRVILGAERR
+1544 GGLQLFPVGFTIPSHNEPHYGGWNLGILLEHFRQNFETIRKKSGWDIHR
-1558 TGDMSYGNKLYEKG
+1558 YE
-1572 GFNGIIVDTIH
+1572 FPFYRLDD
-1583 GIGTD
+1583 IGTKGL
-1588 AHDRADKTSIIGDR
+1588 HNIP
-1602 IFFGHTYADD
+1602 FNHY
-1612 DAGKKNGWEIKSWQ
+1612 
-1626 GHGNLKL
+1626 
-1633 YPVGEMDRQS
+1633 V
-1643 GSQMISGDF
+1643 
-1652 IFIDSYGRYQSVK
+1652 
-1665 QLLTALCT
+1665 
-1673 MWGHWKNDMTPKMIR
+1673 
-1688 GRENAN
+1688 
-1694 VNDTLRQGIS
+1694 
-1704 RWGGFATRGE
+1704 

>member
-21 LHDAISAEVTE
+21 LHDTISAEVTE
-32 VRNTEF
+32 VRNAEF

-49 WASALTQNRYI
+49 WAKELTLNRYI

-73 RIYEVEKEIDSNEIT
+73 RIYEAEKEVDSNQIT
-88 VKAVTK
+88 VKGVTK
-94 TDELSGNIIKPLSIK
+94 TDELSGNVIKPLSIK
-109 SATPSA
+109 SATPSG

-134 DIQTA
+134 DIQTS

-219 EGEGEAEQVIYGDII
+219 EGENEAEQVIYGDII

-259 STHKEGEEAK
+259 STHKEGEETK

-345 RKIVYDALR
+345 RKIVYDALA

-381 DLTNKIVNNALY
+381 DLTNKVVNNALY
-393 GEKDGLIHTILTSAN
+393 GEKDGLINTILTSAN

-416 PEEPPREKASKDDL
+416 PDEPPREKVSKGDL
-430 WFKPVGGEGEVEMWR
+430 WFKQVGGEGQVEMWR

-452 LVIDANFGQKVTDK
+452 LVIDANFEQKVTDK

-500 FTPIQ
+500 LTPLQ
-505 NELDEKLKKLDG
+505 NELDEKLKKIDG
-517 DITVKVGDIKDQ
+517 DINVKVSDIKDQ
-529 LAAEL
+529 LASEL

-541 PNLLDGTLEMNSGG
+541 PNLLDGTLEMNGG
-555 GLLWNV
+555 NSIDWNV

-571 QLLGARNYLVDEI
+571 QILGARNLLIDEI
-584 SHVPTNNTFY
+584 SGFPYNNHFD
-594 MPFESKNYSI
+594 MPFEAKNFSV

-614 TTGMRSK
+614 TSVSK
-621 FKLTPFNPATDKV
+621 GKIELTPYSTDTKV
-634 TVDGVDLVPTD
+634 SVDGVDLVPTN
-645 GEAIFELPGGTEKYV
+645 GKAIFEVPPGTEKYV
-660 TVTYPTISGTTQ
+660 TVTYPSLGNGQILLS
-672 LTIKEIANVDGAN
+672 IKETGLIDGTN
-685 IYTYKWKVE
+685 LYTYKWKVE
-694 EGTKATGWVPSA
+694 EGTKATGWVPSTA
-706 NDGDQKWKNYKSTVD
+706 DGEQKWKNYKSTVD

-731 TDTEGRVTTNSTE
+731 TDTDGRVTTNAAE

-761 NNLDG
+761 NHLDG
-766 QIESAKAELNL
+766 AIESAKAELNL

-783 TAISQYKSTVDGEIS
+783 TAISQYKSTVDGQIS
-798 KVSTYIDQKANEI
+798 KVSTSIDQKANEI

-824 NATSTA
+824 NAASTS
-830 AELKVIKDSISAK
+830 AELRVIKDSISAK
-843 VSRTDLDVVSGKVTA
+843 VSRTDLDTVSGKVTA
-858 VETNLTTRIDGIQTS
+858 VETNLSARIDGIQTS
-873 VDKVTRDVD
+873 VDKATRDVD

-894 QSENGLRSQINS
+894 QSEKEIGLRIIAT
-906 VNEAAQIGIA
+906 EAK
-916 NLSSNAIP
+916 LMLDEIP
-924 SAISNAKQYTDTQ
+924 KRAREAEIYTDTK
-937 FSQVDGK
+937 FNLVDGK
-944 IQTQINTRLT
+944 IQTQLNNRLV
-954 DYARTSDV
+954 DYARTTDI

-992 NLLAKTK
+992 NFLAGTK
-999 TEINFNG
+999 SEIHFNG
-1006 PLKNTQGNNAWGV
+1006 PIKNQQGNNAWEV
-1019 LNGYW
+1019 ISGYW
-1024 FIDKKTLKALGYKV
+1024 FIDKKTLKERGYKV
-1038 GDRLNIQYKVRTTTP
+1038 GDRMNVQFKTRTTTP
-1053 GIANMRVSC
+1053 GITSMRVSP
-1062 EVYSDTSYLQWVVGD
+1062 EVYSGTGHIQWINGS
-1077 NKFGLPSEY
+1077 NTFGLPREY
-1086 NKDNW
+1086 NKDEW
-1091 DISTSNDYKTKVGH
+1091 DVSTSDAYKTKIGYFN
-1105 VWINEQSLNNGMQ
+1105 ISENSLNNGMQ
-1118 IRFRVDAGNKAAGT
+1118 IRFRIDVGGKAAGT
-1132 VVAVDIKDCM
+1132 NVAIDIKDAM

-1159 DLESSEKFQEVLQ
+1159 DLDSSEKFQEVLQ

-1225 AKLSGFT
+1225 AKLSNFT
-1232 NGVDGYTISA
+1232 NGVDGYTTST

-1281 DGDKYT
+1281 NGDKYT
-1287 FYCKYHMDA
+1287 FYCKYHIDA

-1331 QYQTYTSDTFGVVGQ
+1331 QYQTYTKDTFDVVGQ

-1363 KMTGEGR
+1363 KLTGEGR

-1379 RGETVGRYKPS
+1379 RGGTVGRYKPS
-1390 GGVSSTVISQKND
+1390 GGVSSTVVSQKND
-1403 AWALTLSGP
+1403 AWALSLSGP

-1437 DVTATGRAFIKESW
+1437 DVVANGTAFIKESW
-1451 IEGLN
+1451 IED
-1456 ASKITAGELN
+1456 LN
-1466 AARVKVINID
+1466 AAKITSGQINAKEVKVINID
-1476 ANNITSGQLSASR
+1476 ANNIVTGKISAAR
-1489 IRGGI
+1489 ISGGI
-1494 LSSFNDYTVFDLE
+1494 LTSFDDMIQLNLDK
-1507 NGKLKFNSNLTGIF
+1507 GKLSFFKEGEVYFDKGTNILYRQRTHPVEKHNTIGYLMFKDSIHGGVATLLGSVSHRWVDQLKQGTDDGGGAGNFAGIRIF
-1521 RNQTGAASQGL
+1521 RDSADGHYDRVELVADRVQFRHSVRNGSGLQIFPVGFIPPSHGEPHHGAWNLGLLLEHFRQNFEKIREKNPSWELHKYAYSIYDTVNQ
-1532 MFVNENVWADNG
+1532 EN
-1544 MRINSRVILGAERR
+1544 
-1558 TGDMSYGNKLYEKG
+1558 NKALHHM
-1572 GFNGIIVDTIH
+1572 GFNLWV
-1583 GIGTD
+1583 
-1588 AHDRADKTSIIGDR
+1588 
-1602 IFFGHTYADD
+1602 
-1612 DAGKKNGWEIKSWQ
+1612 
-1626 GHGNLKL
+1626 
-1633 YPVGEMDRQS
+1633 
-1643 GSQMISGDF
+1643 
-1652 IFIDSYGRYQSVK
+1652 
-1665 QLLTALCT
+1665 
-1673 MWGHWKNDMTPKMIR
+1673 
-1688 GRENAN
+1688 
-1694 VNDTLRQGIS
+1694 
-1704 RWGGFATRGE
+1704 

>member
-8 QNERVFDTNGMGI
+8 QNEQVFDTNGMGI
-21 LHDAISAEVTE
+21 LYDAISAEVTE
-32 VRNTEF
+32 VRNAEF

-49 WASALTQNRYI
+49 WAQALTQNRYI

-73 RIYEVEKEIDSNEIT
+73 RIYEIEKEADSNQIT
-88 VKAVTK
+88 VKGVTK
-94 TDELSGNIIKPLSIK
+94 TDELSGNVIKPLSIK

-172 NTIYLYSKR
+172 NAIYLYSKR

-219 EGEGEAEQVIYGDII
+219 DGENEPEQVIYGDII

-259 STHKEGEEAK
+259 STHKEGEETK

-345 RKIVYDALR
+345 RKIVYDVLR

-416 PEEPPREKASKDDL
+416 PDEPPREKVSKDDL

-505 NELDEKLKKLDG
+505 NELDTKLRKLDD
-517 DITVKVGDIKDQ
+517 DINVKVTDIKD
-529 LAAEL
+529 
-534 ERIKPGN
+534 RIASEISNLTVTN
-541 PNLLDGTLEMNSGG
+541 PNLLKGTVDMSTIPESSVGDDNNWRRMDGIGGKYQEMSLGG
-555 GLLWNV
+555 YRYTGSNQNNGYKRRIVGGYPPGYFKKGKYVWSFYVKTNTPGFVLHTYCDPKANVISDIRLDDVSVGTFSNNEFSFRLPDTEEHIISYHFEVVNESNWLQLGLLRTEADTV
-561 VQGGGGMQNG
+561 
-571 QLLGARNYLVDEI
+571 GAI
-584 SHVPTNNTFY
+584 
-594 MPFESKNYSI
+594 
-604 PYTWSFFVKN
+604 
-614 TTGMRSK
+614 
-621 FKLTPFNPATDKV
+621 TD
-634 TVDGVDLVPTD
+634 
-645 GEAIFELPGGTEKYV
+645 
-660 TVTYPTISGTTQ
+660 
-672 LTIKEIANVDGAN
+672 
-685 IYTYKWKVE
+685 TYKWKVE
-694 EGTKATGWVPSA
+694 EGVKRTPWCPNFQDPSPEWSTYKQT
-706 NDGDQKWKNYKSTVD
+706 NDS
-721 GDLASMKRRI
+721 
-731 TDTEGRVTTNSTE
+731 
-744 IQHLNTGLA
+744 
-753 AKADQETV
+753 
-761 NNLDG
+761 NL
-766 QIESAKAELNL
+766 AELNKR
-777 VPNKIS
+777 V
-783 TAISQYKSTVDGEIS
+783 TAANGETNVLKTRVEQTS
-798 KVSTYIDQKANEI
+798 NEI
-811 KIAAQNLE
+811 KITAQNLE
-819 KKVDG
+819 
-824 NATSTA
+824 NRLNSSAASTS
-830 AELKVIKDSISAK
+830 AELRVIKDSISAK
-843 VSRTDLDVVSGKVTA
+843 VSRTDLDTVSGKVTA
-858 VETNLTTRIDGIQTS
+858 VETNLSARIDGIQTS

-882 GKITSAVSSAIT
+882 GKISSAVSSAIT
-894 QSENGLRSQINS
+894 QSEKEIGLRITAT
-906 VNEAAQIGIA
+906 EAK
-916 NLSSNAIP
+916 LMLDEIP
-924 SAISNAKQYTDTQ
+924 KRAREAEIYTDTK
-937 FSQVDGK
+937 FNLVDGK
-944 IQTQINTRLT
+944 IQTQLNNRLV
-954 DYARTSDV
+954 DYARTTDI

-992 NLLAKTK
+992 NFLAGTK
-999 TEINFNG
+999 TEIHFNG
-1006 PLKNTQGNNAWGV
+1006 PTTKQQGNNVWRVIDG
-1019 LNGYW
+1019 GYW
-1024 FIDKKTLKALGYKV
+1024 FIDKKTLKERGYKV
-1038 GDRLNIQYKVRTTTP
+1038 GDRMNIQFKTRTTTP
-1053 GIANMRVSC
+1053 GITSMRVSP
-1062 EVYSDTSYLQWVVGD
+1062 EVYSGTGYIQWISG
-1077 NKFGLPSEY
+1077 NNTFGLPREY
-1086 NKDNW
+1086 NKDEW
-1091 DISTSNDYKTKVGH
+1091 DVSTSDTYKTKIG
-1105 VWINEQSLNNGMQ
+1105 WFNISENSLNNGMQ
-1118 IRFRVDAGNKAAGT
+1118 IRFRIDVANKTIGT
-1132 VVAVDIKDCM
+1132 NVAIDIKDAM

-1159 DLESSEKFQEVLQ
+1159 DLDSSEKFQEVLQ

-1225 AKLSGFT
+1225 AKLSNFT
-1232 NGVDGYTISA
+1232 NGVDGYTTST

-1314 NNGTPVYTKGL
+1314 NNRTPVYTKGL

-1331 QYQTYTSDTFGVVGQ
+1331 QYQTYTKDTFDVVGQ
-1346 HIFDNVNGYNGR
+1346 HIFDNVNGYNGL

-1363 KMTGEGR
+1363 KLTGEGR

-1379 RGETVGRYKPS
+1379 RGGTVGRYKPS
-1390 GGVSSTVISQKND
+1390 GGVSSTVVSQKND
-1403 AWALTLSGP
+1403 AWALSLSGP
-1412 KDVITA
+1412 KDVITS
-1418 INADRSGLRLKGKS
+1418 INADTSGVRLKGKN

-1437 DVTATGRAFIKESW
+1437 DVIANGTAFIKESW
-1451 IEGLN
+1451 IEDLN
-1456 ASKITAGELN
+1456 ARKITAGELN
-1466 AARVKVINID
+1466 AARVRVINID
-1476 ANNITSGQLSASR
+1476 ANNIVSGEMSAAR

-1494 LSSFNDYTVFDLE
+1494 LTSLNGLTKFDLE
-1507 NGKLKFNSNLTGIF
+1507 NGTLNLYSNTGTIRRIDETSSSQFIKMTRNGFIAERFRDTRAAMIVIGTNHDKSESTENSTFAGTRIWSGNGNGHNESFYEIVADRVAIYSNGEYRSPLIVHNNTRDKNSYIIPMNEKGIKHHLGRGDKHF
-1521 RNQTGAASQGL
+1521 ASIYADQIFMGTGARDIGIYL
-1532 MFVNENVWADNG
+1532 WDLLTCFG
-1544 MRINSRVILGAERR
+1544 IIRR
-1558 TGDMSYGNKLYEKG
+1558 YGWDLKDKSLQRH
-1572 GFNGIIVDTIH
+1572 FNGVLN
-1583 GIGTD
+1583 
-1588 AHDRADKTSIIGDR
+1588 
-1602 IFFGHTYADD
+1602 TY
-1612 DAGKKNGWEIKSWQ
+1612 
-1626 GHGNLKL
+1626 
-1633 YPVGEMDRQS
+1633 
-1643 GSQMISGDF
+1643 
-1652 IFIDSYGRYQSVK
+1652 
-1665 QLLTALCT
+1665 
-1673 MWGHWKNDMTPKMIR
+1673 
-1688 GRENAN
+1688 
-1694 VNDTLRQGIS
+1694 
-1704 RWGGFATRGE
+1704 GFK

>member
-32 VRNTEF
+32 VRNAEF

-49 WASALTQNRYI
+49 WAQALTQNRYI

-73 RIYEVEKEIDSNEIT
+73 RIYEIEKEADSNQIT
-88 VKAVTK
+88 VKGVTK
-94 TDELSGNIIKPLSIK
+94 TDELSGNVIKPLSIK
-109 SATPSA
+109 SATPSG

-219 EGEGEAEQVIYGDII
+219 EGENEAEQVIYGDII

-259 STHKEGEEAK
+259 STHKEGEETK

-345 RKIVYDALR
+345 RKIVYDVLR
-354 ERIIKIEASSSGTG
+354 ERIIKIEASSSGSG

-381 DLTNKIVNNALY
+381 DLTNKVINNALY

-416 PEEPPREKASKDDL
+416 PEEPPREKVSKDDL

-466 VNDAINSAKQDINNN
+466 VNDAIESAKRDINVD
-481 VQESI
+481 VQSHI
-486 NAAIADA
+486 NSAIADA

-517 DITVKVGDIKDQ
+517 DINVKVGDIKDQ

-541 PNLLDGTLEMNSGG
+541 PNLLDGTLEMNGG
-555 GLLWNV
+555 DGTDWNV

-571 QLLGARNYLVDEI
+571 QILGARNLLIDEI
-584 SHVPTNNTFY
+584 SGFPHNNHFD
-594 MPFESKNYSI
+594 MPFKAKNYSV

-614 TTGMRSK
+614 TSVTKGK
-621 FKLTPFNPATDKV
+621 IELTPYFTDTKV
-634 TVDGVDLVPTD
+634 SVDGADLVPTN
-645 GEAIFELPGGTEKYV
+645 GKAIFEVPPGTEKYV
-660 TVTYPTISGTTQ
+660 TVTYPSLGNNQILLSVKETGLIDGTN
-672 LTIKEIANVDGAN
+672 L
-685 IYTYKWKVE
+685 YTYKWKVE

-706 NDGDQKWKNYKSTVD
+706 ADGEQKWKNYKSTVD

-731 TDTEGRVTTNSTE
+731 TDTDGRVTTNAAE

-761 NNLDG
+761 NHLDG
-766 QIESAKAELNL
+766 AIESAKAELNL

-783 TAISQYKSTVDGEIS
+783 TAISQYKSTVDGQIS
-798 KVSTYIDQKANEI
+798 KVSTSIDQKANEI

-824 NATSTA
+824 NAASTS
-830 AELKVIKDSISAK
+830 AELRVIKDSISAK
-843 VSRTDLDVVSGKVTA
+843 VSRTDLDTVSGKVTA
-858 VETNLTTRIDGIQTS
+858 VETNLSARIDGIQTS
-873 VDKVTRDVD
+873 VDKATRDVD

-894 QSENGLRSQINS
+894 QSEKEIGLRITAT
-906 VNEAAQIGIA
+906 EAK
-916 NLSSNAIP
+916 LMLDEIP
-924 SAISNAKQYTDTQ
+924 KRAREAEIYTDTK
-937 FSQVDGK
+937 FNLVDGK
-944 IQTQINTRLT
+944 IQTQLNNRLV
-954 DYARTSDV
+954 DYARTTDI

-992 NLLAKTK
+992 NFLAGTK
-999 TEINFNG
+999 NEIHFNG
-1006 PLKNTQGNNAWGV
+1006 PIKNKQGNNAWVV
-1019 LNGYW
+1019 LDGYW
-1024 FIDKKTLKALGYKV
+1024 FIDKKTLKERGYKV
-1038 GDRLNIQYKVRTTTP
+1038 GDRMNVQFKTRTTTP
-1053 GIANMRVSC
+1053 GITSMKVSP
-1062 EVYSDTSYLQWVVGD
+1062 EVYSATTYLQSISG
-1077 NKFGLPSEY
+1077 NNLFGLPREY
-1086 NKDNW
+1086 NKDEW
-1091 DISTSNDYKTKVGH
+1091 DVATSDTYKTKVG
-1105 VWINEQSLNNGMQ
+1105 WFNINERALNEGLR
-1118 IRFRVDAGNKAAGT
+1118 ITFRIDVVNKAAGT
-1132 VVAVDIKDCM
+1132 NVAIDIKDAM

-1159 DLESSEKFQEVLQ
+1159 DLDSSEKFQEVLQ

-1225 AKLSGFT
+1225 AKLSNFT
-1232 NGVDGYTISA
+1232 NGVDGYTTST

-1296 TGVYRGNKDMNV
+1296 TSVYRGNKDMNV

-1331 QYQTYTSDTFGVVGQ
+1331 QYQTYTKDTFDVVGQ

-1358 FSFRI
+1358 FSFWI

-1379 RGETVGRYKPS
+1379 RGGTVGRYKPS

-1403 AWALTLSGP
+1403 AWALSLSGP

-1437 DVTATGRAFIKESW
+1437 DVIANGTAFIKESW
-1451 IEGLN
+1451 IED
-1456 ASKITAGELN
+1456 LN
-1466 AARVKVINID
+1466 AAKITSGQINAKEVKVINID
-1476 ANNITSGQLSASR
+1476 ANNIVTGKISAAR
-1489 IRGGI
+1489 ISGGI
-1494 LSSFNDYTVFDLE
+1494 LTSFDDMIQMNLDK
-1507 NGKLKFNSNLTGIF
+1507 GKLSFFKEGEVYFDKGTNILYRQRTHPVDKHNTIGY
-1521 RNQTGAASQGL
+1521 L
-1532 MFVNENVWADNG
+1532 MFKDSIYGGVATLLGSVSHRLVNELKQGADDGGGDGNFAG
-1544 MRINSRVILGAERR
+1544 IRIYRDKADGHYDRVEL
-1558 TGDMSYGNKLYEKG
+1558 
-1572 GFNGIIVDTIH
+1572 V
-1583 GIGTD
+1583 
-1588 AHDRADKTSIIGDR
+1588 GDR
-1602 IFFGHTYADD
+1602 IQFRHSVR
-1612 DAGKKNGWEIKSWQ
+1612 NGGGLQ
-1626 GHGNLKL
+1626 LF
-1633 YPVGEMDRQS
+1633 PVGFTIPSHNEPHYGGWNLGILLEHFRQNFETIRKKS
-1643 GSQMISGDF
+1643 GWDIH
-1652 IFIDSYGRYQSVK
+1652 RYEFPFYRLDDIGTKGLHNIPFNHYV
-1665 QLLTALCT
+1665 
-1673 MWGHWKNDMTPKMIR
+1673 
-1688 GRENAN
+1688 
-1694 VNDTLRQGIS
+1694 
-1704 RWGGFATRGE
+1704 

>member
-32 VRNTEF
+32 VRNAEF

-49 WASALTQNRYI
+49 WAQALTQNRYI

-73 RIYEVEKEIDSNEIT
+73 RIYEIEKEVDSNQIT
-88 VKAVTK
+88 VKGVTK

-109 SATPSA
+109 SAIPSA

-158 SFIDTWGGEIKRTN
+158 SFIDTWGGEVKRTN

-219 EGEGEAEQVIYGDII
+219 EGENEAEQVIYGDII

-259 STHKEGEEAK
+259 STHKEGEETK

-345 RKIVYDALR
+345 RKIVYDVLR

-416 PEEPPREKASKDDL
+416 PEEPPREKVSKDDL

-466 VNDAINSAKQDINNN
+466 VNDAIESAKRDINAD
-481 VQESI
+481 VQTHI
-486 NAAIADA
+486 NSAIADA

-517 DITVKVGDIKDQ
+517 DINVKVSDIKDQ
-529 LAAEL
+529 LASEL

-541 PNLLDGTLEMNSGG
+541 PNLLDGTLEMNGGG

-584 SHVPTNNTFY
+584 STSPNSNTFY

-604 PYTWSFFVKN
+604 PYMWSFFVKN
-614 TTGMRSK
+614 TTDMISK
-621 FKLTPFNPATDKV
+621 FKVTPFNPATNKV
-634 TVDGVDLVPTD
+634 TVDGVDLVPTY

-660 TVTYPTISGTTQ
+660 TVTYPSISGNVQ

-731 TDTEGRVTTNSTE
+731 TDTDGRVTTNAAE

-761 NNLDG
+761 NHLDG
-766 QIESAKAELNL
+766 RIDEAKAELNL
-777 VPNKIS
+777 VPDKIS
-783 TAISQYKSTVDGEIS
+783 TAVNAYKATVDGQIS
-798 KVSTYIDQKANEI
+798 KVSSSIEQKANEI

-819 KKVDG
+819 KKVNG

-830 AELKVIKDSISAK
+830 AELRVIKDSISAK
-843 VSRTDLDVVSGKVTA
+843 VSRTDLDTVSGKVTA
-858 VETNLTTRIDGIQTS
+858 VETNLTAKINGIKTTVDSID
-873 VDKVTRDVD
+873 KNVD
-882 GKITSAVSSAIT
+882 GKITNVVSSAIE
-894 QSENGLRSQINS
+894 QAKGNIMIS
-906 VNEAAQIGIA
+906 VASVREYVNDIKY
-916 NLSSNAIP
+916 NVLP
-924 SAISNAKQYTDTQ
+924 SATTEAKSYTDTK
-937 FSQVDGK
+937 FNLVDGK
-944 IQTQINTRLT
+944 IQTQINNRLT
-954 DYARTSDV
+954 DYARTADI

-971 KIKTELTSV
+971 RIKTELTSV

-992 NLLAKTK
+992 NFLAGTK
-999 TEINFNG
+999 TELHFNG
-1006 PLKNTQGNNAWGV
+1006 PITKQQGNNAWEVIG
-1019 LNGYW
+1019 GYW
-1024 FIDKKTLKALGYKV
+1024 FIDKKTLKERGYKV
-1038 GDRLNIQYKVRTTTP
+1038 GDRMNVQFKTRTTTP
-1053 GIANMRVSC
+1053 GITSMRVSP
-1062 EVYSDTSYLQWVVGD
+1062 EVYTATTHVQWVNGS
-1077 NKFGLPSEY
+1077 NIFGLPREY
-1086 NKDNW
+1086 NKDEW
-1091 DISTSNDYKTKVGH
+1091 DISTSDTYKTKIG
-1105 VWINEQSLNNGMQ
+1105 WFNISENALNNGLK
-1118 IRFRVDAGNKAAGT
+1118 IRFRVDVSGKAGGT
-1132 VVAVDIKDCM
+1132 NVAIDIKDAM

-1159 DLESSEKFQEVLQ
+1159 DLDSSEKFQEVLQ

-1225 AKLSGFT
+1225 AKLSNFT
-1232 NGVDGYTISA
+1232 NGVDGYTTST

-1256 KGSYDGTYSN
+1256 KGRYDRTYSN

-1314 NNGTPVYTKGL
+1314 NNGTPVYTKAL

-1331 QYQTYTSDTFGVVGQ
+1331 QYQTYTKDIFDVVGQ

-1363 KMTGEGR
+1363 KLTGEGR
-1370 FGIKEIMLV
+1370 IGIKEIMLV
-1379 RGETVGRYKPS
+1379 RGGTVGRYKPS

-1403 AWALTLSGP
+1403 AWALSLSGP

-1437 DVTATGRAFIKESW
+1437 DVIANGRAFIKESW
-1451 IEGLN
+1451 IEDLN
-1456 ASKITAGELN
+1456 ASKITTGRLN
-1466 AARVKVINID
+1466 AANVDVINLN
-1476 ANNITSGQLSASR
+1476 ASNIVSGTMSAAH
-1489 IRGGI
+1489 IKGGI
-1494 LSSFNDYTVFDLE
+1494 LSSLNGDVKFDL
-1507 NGKLKFNSNLTGIF
+1507 NGSSLNFYNGGSIHFYSGSNTIYRQTPDKIHTAFMHFDEMRLGEFKGCLYAGFGITSSGDGINSQSSGRFAGIRCFRQSARGASHDAKIDQIEIYGDRMVFTDSFTSERGLIIRPTQFNTYYDLYGILKGLCELWVHW
-1521 RNQTGAASQGL
+1521 RNGMTPQMLRNRNNASVNASLSQGVAQL
-1532 MFVNENVWADNG
+1532 GG
-1544 MRINSRVILGAERR
+1544 M
-1558 TGDMSYGNKLYEKG
+1558 
-1572 GFNGIIVDTIH
+1572 
-1583 GIGTD
+1583 
-1588 AHDRADKTSIIGDR
+1588 
-1602 IFFGHTYADD
+1602 
-1612 DAGKKNGWEIKSWQ
+1612 
-1626 GHGNLKL
+1626 
-1633 YPVGEMDRQS
+1633 
-1643 GSQMISGDF
+1643 
-1652 IFIDSYGRYQSVK
+1652 
-1665 QLLTALCT
+1665 
-1673 MWGHWKNDMTPKMIR
+1673 
-1688 GRENAN
+1688 
-1694 VNDTLRQGIS
+1694 
-1704 RWGGFATRGE
+1704 

>member
-21 LHDAISAEVTE
+21 LYDAISAEVTE
-32 VRNTEF
+32 VRNAEF

-49 WASALTQNRYI
+49 WAQALTQNRYI

-73 RIYEVEKEIDSNEIT
+73 RIYEIEKEADSNQIT
-88 VKAVTK
+88 VKGVTK
-94 TDELSGNIIKPLSIK
+94 TDELSGNVIKPLSIK

-134 DIQTA
+134 DIQTS

-219 EGEGEAEQVIYGDII
+219 DGENEPEQVIYGDII

-259 STHKEGEEAK
+259 STHKEGEETK

-345 RKIVYDALR
+345 RKIVYDVLR
-354 ERIIKIEASSSGTG
+354 ERIIKIEASSSGSG

-393 GEKDGLIHTILTSAN
+393 GEKDGLINTILTSAN

-416 PEEPPREKASKDDL
+416 PEEPPREKVSKDDL

-466 VNDAINSAKQDINNN
+466 VNDAIESAKRDINAD
-481 VQESI
+481 VQSHI
-486 NAAIADA
+486 NSAIADA

-541 PNLLDGTLEMNSGG
+541 PNLLDGTLEMNGGG

-571 QLLGARNYLVDEI
+571 QLLGARNFLVDEI
-584 SHVPTNNTFY
+584 STSPNSNTFY
-594 MPFESKNYSI
+594 MPFERKNYSI
-604 PYTWSFFVKN
+604 QPYTWSFFVKN

-621 FKLTPFNPATDKV
+621 FKITPFDPATDKV
-634 TVDGVDLVPTD
+634 TVDGVDLVPTN

-660 TVTYPTISGTTQ
+660 TVTYPTISGSIQ
-672 LTIKEIANVDGAN
+672 LAIKEIANVDGAN

-731 TDTEGRVTTNSTE
+731 TDTDGRVTTNAAE

-761 NNLDG
+761 NHLDG
-766 QIESAKAELNL
+766 AIESAKAELNL

-783 TAISQYKSTVDGEIS
+783 TAISQYKSTVDGQIS
-798 KVSTYIDQKANEI
+798 KVSTSIDQKANEI

-824 NATSTA
+824 NAASTS
-830 AELKVIKDSISAK
+830 AELRVIKDSISAK
-843 VSRTDLDVVSGKVTA
+843 VSRTDLDTVSGKVTA
-858 VETNLTTRIDGIQTS
+858 VETNLTAKIDGIKTT
-873 VDKVTRDVD
+873 VDSIDKNVD
-882 GKITSAVSSAIT
+882 GKITNVVSSAIE
-894 QSENGLRSQINS
+894 QAKDNIMISVASVRESINDVKHNVLPS
-906 VNEAAQIGIA
+906 ATNEAK
-916 NLSSNAIP
+916 S
-924 SAISNAKQYTDTQ
+924 YTDTK
-937 FSQVDGK
+937 FNLVDGK
-944 IQTQINTRLT
+944 IQTQLNNRLV
-954 DYARTSDV
+954 DYARTTDI

-992 NLLAKTK
+992 NFLAGTK
-999 TEINFNG
+999 SEIHFNG
-1006 PLKNTQGNNAWGV
+1006 PVANQIGNDAWQV
-1019 LNGYW
+1019 LVGYW
-1024 FIDKKTLKALGYKV
+1024 FIDKKTLKERGYKV
-1038 GDRLNIQYKVRTTTP
+1038 GDRMNIQFKTRTTTP
-1053 GIANMRVSC
+1053 GITSMRVSP
-1062 EVYSDTSYLQWVVGD
+1062 EVYSGTGYIQWINGS
-1077 NKFGLPSEY
+1077 NPFGLPREY
-1086 NKDNW
+1086 NKDEW
-1091 DISTSNDYKTKVGH
+1091 DVSTSDAYKTKIG
-1105 VWINEQSLNNGMQ
+1105 WFNISENSLNNGMQ
-1118 IRFRVDAGNKAAGT
+1118 IRFRIDVGNKAAGIN
-1132 VVAVDIKDCM
+1132 VSIDIKDAM

-1159 DLESSEKFQEVLQ
+1159 DLDSSEKFQEVLQ

-1225 AKLSGFT
+1225 AKLNNFT
-1232 NGVDGYTISA
+1232 NGVDGYTTST
-1242 RPGNYGSAEYFYFS
+1242 RPGNYGSSEYFYFS
-1256 KGSYDGTYSN
+1256 KGGYDGTYSN

-1281 DGDKYT
+1281 NGDKYT

-1296 TGVYRGNKDMNV
+1296 TKAYRGNKDMNV

-1331 QYQTYTSDTFGVVGQ
+1331 QYQTYTKDTFDVVGQ

-1379 RGETVGRYKPS
+1379 RGGTVGRYKPS

-1403 AWALTLSGP
+1403 AWALSLSGP

-1451 IEGLN
+1451 IEDLN
-1456 ASKITAGELN
+1456 ASKITTGILN
-1466 AARVKVINID
+1466 AWQVKVINMD
-1476 ANNITSGQLSASR
+1476 ASNIVTGTMAASH
-1489 IRGGI
+1489 IKGGI
-1494 LSSFNDYTVFDLE
+1494 LSSINGDVKFDLDGS
-1507 NGKLKFNSNLTGIF
+1507 NLKFFKGGSIQFHTGENAIWRQTPDGIHTAFLHFNEVGGPRSKGGGSLYAGFGVTSSSDGINSTSSGRFSGIRCFRASRDWNVRNPQNNKLGSHERSIDRIEIYGDEIWITDTFDIDRGFYFRTDTMPEGSIDLWKTIRYLTGAVWHLSQQF
-1521 RNQTGAASQGL
+1521 THLRNINWEPKNKDFQNAMKRELNA
-1532 MFVNENVWADNG
+1532 
-1544 MRINSRVILGAERR
+1544 INSV
-1558 TGDMSYGNKLYEKG
+1558 YPEK
-1572 GFNGIIVDTIH
+1572 FTV
-1583 GIGTD
+1583 
-1588 AHDRADKTSIIGDR
+1588 
-1602 IFFGHTYADD
+1602 
-1612 DAGKKNGWEIKSWQ
+1612 
-1626 GHGNLKL
+1626 
-1633 YPVGEMDRQS
+1633 PV
-1643 GSQMISGDF
+1643 F
-1652 IFIDSYGRYQSVK
+1652 
-1665 QLLTALCT
+1665 
-1673 MWGHWKNDMTPKMIR
+1673 
-1688 GRENAN
+1688 
-1694 VNDTLRQGIS
+1694 
-1704 RWGGFATRGE
+1704 

>member
-32 VRNTEF
+32 VRNAEF

-49 WASALTQNRYI
+49 WAQALTQNRYI

-73 RIYEVEKEIDSNEIT
+73 RIYEIEKEADSNQIT
-88 VKAVTK
+88 VKGVTK
-94 TDELSGNIIKPLSIK
+94 TDELSGNVIKPLSIK

-134 DIQTA
+134 DIQTS

-219 EGEGEAEQVIYGDII
+219 EGENEAEQVIYGDII

-259 STHKEGEEAK
+259 STHKEGEESK

-345 RKIVYDALR
+345 RKIVYDVLR

-416 PEEPPREKASKDDL
+416 PEEPPREKVSKDDL

-466 VNDAINSAKQDINNN
+466 VNDAIESAKRDINAD
-481 VQESI
+481 VQTHI
-486 NAAIADA
+486 NSAIADA

-541 PNLLDGTLEMNSGG
+541 PNLLDGTLEMNGGG
-555 GLLWNV
+555 GLLWDV
-561 VQGGGGMQNG
+561 VKGGGGMQNG
-571 QLLGARNYLVDEI
+571 QLLGARNFLVDEI
-584 SHVPTNNTFY
+584 STSPNSNTFY

-614 TTGMRSK
+614 TTGMISK
-621 FKLTPFNPATDKV
+621 FKVTPFDPATDKV

-660 TVTYPTISGTTQ
+660 TVSYPTISGTMQ

-706 NDGDQKWKNYKSTVD
+706 ADGEQKWKNYKSTVD

-731 TDTEGRVTTNSTE
+731 TDTDGRVTTNAAE

-761 NNLDG
+761 NHLDG
-766 QIESAKAELNL
+766 AIESAKAELNL

-783 TAISQYKSTVDGEIS
+783 TAISQYKSTVDGQIS
-798 KVSTYIDQKANEI
+798 KVSTSIDQKANEI

-824 NATSTA
+824 NAASTS
-830 AELKVIKDSISAK
+830 AELRVIKDSISAK
-843 VSRTDLDVVSGKVTA
+843 VSRTDLDTVSGKVTA
-858 VETNLTTRIDGIQTS
+858 VETNLSTRIDGIQTS
-873 VDKVTRDVD
+873 VDKATRDVD
-882 GKITSAVSSAIT
+882 GKITSAISSAIT
-894 QSENGLRSQINS
+894 QSEKEIGLRITAT
-906 VNEAAQIGIA
+906 EAK
-916 NLSSNAIP
+916 LMLDEIP
-924 SAISNAKQYTDTQ
+924 KRAREAEIYTDTK
-937 FSQVDGK
+937 FNLVDGK
-944 IQTQINTRLT
+944 IQTQLNNRLV
-954 DYARTSDV
+954 DYARTTDI
-962 ATRVTQEAG
+962 ATHVTQEAG

-992 NLLAKTK
+992 NFLAGTK
-999 TEINFNG
+999 TEMHFNG
-1006 PLKNTQGNNAWGV
+1006 PIKNQQGNNAWDV
-1019 LNGYW
+1019 LDGYW
-1024 FIDKKTLKALGYKV
+1024 FIDKKTLKERGYKV
-1038 GDRLNIQYKVRTTTP
+1038 GDRMNVQFKTRTTTP
-1053 GIANMRVSC
+1053 NITSMRVSP
-1062 EVYSDTSYLQWVVGD
+1062 EIYSGTTYLQWINGS
-1077 NKFGLPSEY
+1077 NTFGLPREY
-1086 NKDNW
+1086 NKDEW
-1091 DISTSNDYKTKVGH
+1091 DVSTSDTYKTKIG
-1105 VWINEQSLNNGMQ
+1105 WFNISENSLNNGMQ
-1118 IRFRVDAGNKAAGT
+1118 IRFRIDVGGKAAGT
-1132 VVAVDIKDCM
+1132 NVAIDIKDAM

-1159 DLESSEKFQEVLQ
+1159 DLDSSEKFQEVLQ

-1225 AKLSGFT
+1225 AKLNNFT
-1232 NGVDGYTISA
+1232 NGVDGYTTST

-1256 KGSYDGTYSN
+1256 KGSYNGTYSN

-1281 DGDKYT
+1281 DSDKYT

-1314 NNGTPVYTKGL
+1314 NNGTPVYIKGL

-1331 QYQTYTSDTFGVVGQ
+1331 QYQTYTKDTFDVVGQ
-1346 HIFDNVNGYNGR
+1346 HIFDNVNGYNAR

-1363 KMTGEGR
+1363 KLTGEGR

-1379 RGETVGRYKPS
+1379 RGGTVGRYKPS
-1390 GGVSSTVISQKND
+1390 GGVSSTVVSQKND
-1403 AWALTLSGP
+1403 AWALSLSGP

-1418 INADRSGLRLKGKS
+1418 INADRSGVRLRGKN

-1437 DVTATGRAFIKESW
+1437 DVIANGTAFIKESW
-1451 IEGLN
+1451 IEDLN
-1456 ASKITAGELN
+1456 ASKITSGQINAANVDIINLN
-1466 AARVKVINID
+1466 ASNIVSGEMSAARIK
-1476 ANNITSGQLSASR
+1476 
-1489 IRGGI
+1489 GGI
-1494 LSSFNDYTVFDLE
+1494 LSSLNGDVKFDL
-1507 NGKLKFNSNLTGIF
+1507 NGSNLQFFNGGSIRFHTESNAIWRQTPDGIHTAFLHFDQMRNGEFKGALYAGFGVTSSGDGINSQSSGRFAGIRCF
-1521 RNQTGAASQGL
+1521 RQSRSGASHEAKIDQIEVYGDRMVFTDSFTSGRGL
-1532 MFVNENVWADNG
+1532 IIRPTEFNTYYDLYGILKGLCELWAHWRNG
-1544 MRINSRVILGAERR
+1544 MTPEMIIKRNNASVNTSLNRGVAQLG
-1558 TGDMSYGNKLYEKG
+1558 G
-1572 GFNGIIVDTIH
+1572 V
-1583 GIGTD
+1583 
-1588 AHDRADKTSIIGDR
+1588 
-1602 IFFGHTYADD
+1602 
-1612 DAGKKNGWEIKSWQ
+1612 
-1626 GHGNLKL
+1626 
-1633 YPVGEMDRQS
+1633 
-1643 GSQMISGDF
+1643 
-1652 IFIDSYGRYQSVK
+1652 
-1665 QLLTALCT
+1665 
-1673 MWGHWKNDMTPKMIR
+1673 
-1688 GRENAN
+1688 
-1694 VNDTLRQGIS
+1694 
-1704 RWGGFATRGE
+1704 

>member
-21 LHDAISAEVTE
+21 LYDTISAEVTE
-32 VRNTEF
+32 VRNAEF

-49 WASALTQNRYI
+49 WAQALTQNRYI

-73 RIYEVEKEIDSNEIT
+73 RIYEIEKEADSNQIT
-88 VKAVTK
+88 VKGVTK
-94 TDELSGNIIKPLSIK
+94 TDELSGNVIKPLSIK

-219 EGEGEAEQVIYGDII
+219 DGENEPEQVIYGDII

-259 STHKEGEEAK
+259 STHKEGEETK

-279 AKAQSYFTSKNKD
+279 SKAQSYFTSKNKD

-345 RKIVYDALR
+345 RKIVYDVLR

-416 PEEPPREKASKDDL
+416 PEEPPREKVSKDDL

-466 VNDAINSAKQDINNN
+466 VNDAIESAKRDINAD
-481 VQESI
+481 VQSHI
-486 NAAIADA
+486 NSAIADA

-541 PNLLDGTLEMNSGG
+541 PNLLDGTLEMNGGSGTD
-555 GLLWNV
+555 WNV

-571 QLLGARNYLVDEI
+571 QILGARNLLIDEI
-584 SHVPTNNTFY
+584 AGQPYNNHFD
-594 MPFESKNYSI
+594 MPFEAKNFSV

-614 TTGMRSK
+614 TSVTKGK
-621 FKLTPFNPATDKV
+621 IELTPYDSDTKV
-634 TVDGVDLVPTD
+634 SIDGVDLVPTN
-645 GEAIFELPGGTEKYV
+645 GKAIFEVTPGTEKYV
-660 TVTYPTISGTTQ
+660 TVTYPSLGNDQILLS
-672 LTIKEIANVDGAN
+672 IKETGLIDGTN
-685 IYTYKWKVE
+685 LYTYKWKVE

-706 NDGDQKWKNYKSTVD
+706 ADGEQKWKNYKSTVD

-731 TDTEGRVTTNSTE
+731 TDTDGRVTTNAAE

-761 NNLDG
+761 NHLDG
-766 QIESAKAELNL
+766 AIESAKAELNL

-783 TAISQYKSTVDGEIS
+783 TAISQYKSTVDGQIS
-798 KVSTYIDQKANEI
+798 KVSTSIDQKANEI

-824 NATSTA
+824 NAASTS
-830 AELKVIKDSISAK
+830 AELRVIKDSISAK
-843 VSRTDLDVVSGKVTA
+843 VSRTDLDTVSGKVTA
-858 VETNLTTRIDGIQTS
+858 VETNLSARIDGIQTS
-873 VDKVTRDVD
+873 VDKATRDVD

-894 QSENGLRSQINS
+894 QSEKEIGLRITAT
-906 VNEAAQIGIA
+906 EAK
-916 NLSSNAIP
+916 LMLDEIP
-924 SAISNAKQYTDTQ
+924 KRAREAEIYTDTK
-937 FSQVDGK
+937 FNLVDGK
-944 IQTQINTRLT
+944 IQTQLNNRLV
-954 DYARTSDV
+954 DYARTTDI

-992 NLLAKTK
+992 NFLAGTK
-999 TEINFNG
+999 TEIHFNG
-1006 PLKNTQGNNAWGV
+1006 PITNQQNNNAWQV
-1019 LNGYW
+1019 LGGYW
-1024 FIDKKTLKALGYKV
+1024 FIDKKTLKERGYKV
-1038 GDRLNIQYKVRTTTP
+1038 GDRMNIQFKARTTTP
-1053 GIANMRVSC
+1053 GITSMRVSP
-1062 EVYSDTSYLQWVVGD
+1062 EVYSGGGYLQWINGS
-1077 NKFGLPSEY
+1077 NPFGLPREY
-1086 NKDNW
+1086 NKDEW
-1091 DISTSNDYKTKVGH
+1091 DVSTSETYQTKIG
-1105 VWINEQSLNNGMQ
+1105 WFNISENSLNNGMQ
-1118 IRFRVDAGNKAAGT
+1118 IRFRIDVGNKAAGT
-1132 VVAVDIKDCM
+1132 NVAIDIKDAM

-1159 DLESSEKFQEVLQ
+1159 DLDSSEKFQEVLQ

-1225 AKLSGFT
+1225 AKLSNFT
-1232 NGVDGYTISA
+1232 NGVDGYTTST

-1281 DGDKYT
+1281 NGDKYT

-1331 QYQTYTSDTFGVVGQ
+1331 QYQTYTKDTFDVVGQ
-1346 HIFDNVNGYNGR
+1346 HIFDNVNGYNGQ

-1379 RGETVGRYKPS
+1379 RGGTVGRYKPS

-1403 AWALTLSGP
+1403 AWALSLSGP

-1437 DVTATGRAFIKESW
+1437 DVIANGTAFIKESW
-1451 IEGLN
+1451 IQDLN
-1456 ASKITAGELN
+1456 ASKITTGRLN
-1466 AARVKVINID
+1466 AANVDVINLN
-1476 ANNITSGQLSASR
+1476 ASNIVSGTMSAAH
-1489 IRGGI
+1489 IKGGI
-1494 LSSFNDYTVFDLE
+1494 LSSLNGDVQFDL
-1507 NGKLKFNSNLTGIF
+1507 NGSRLNFYNGGSIQFYSDSNTIYRQTPDKIHTAFMHFDELRSGQFKGCLYAGFGITSSGDGINSQSSGRFAGIRCFRQSAIGASHDAKIDQIEIYGDRMVFTDSFTSGRGLIIRPTQFNTYYDLYGILK
-1521 RNQTGAASQGL
+1521 GL
-1532 MFVNENVWADNG
+1532 CELWVHWRNG
-1544 MRINSRVILGAERR
+1544 MTPQMLSARNNASVNASLSGGVAQLG
-1558 TGDMSYGNKLYEKG
+1558 GM
-1572 GFNGIIVDTIH
+1572 
-1583 GIGTD
+1583 
-1588 AHDRADKTSIIGDR
+1588 
-1602 IFFGHTYADD
+1602 
-1612 DAGKKNGWEIKSWQ
+1612 
-1626 GHGNLKL
+1626 
-1633 YPVGEMDRQS
+1633 
-1643 GSQMISGDF
+1643 
-1652 IFIDSYGRYQSVK
+1652 
-1665 QLLTALCT
+1665 
-1673 MWGHWKNDMTPKMIR
+1673 
-1688 GRENAN
+1688 
-1694 VNDTLRQGIS
+1694 
-1704 RWGGFATRGE
+1704 

>member
-32 VRNTEF
+32 VRNAEF

-49 WASALTQNRYI
+49 WAQALTQNRYI

-73 RIYEVEKEIDSNEIT
+73 RIYEIEKEVDSNQIT
-88 VKAVTK
+88 VKGVTK
-94 TDELSGNIIKPLSIK
+94 TDELSGNVIKPLSIK
-109 SATPSA
+109 SATPSG

-219 EGEGEAEQVIYGDII
+219 EGENEAEQVIYGDII

-259 STHKEGEEAK
+259 STHKEGEESK

-345 RKIVYDALR
+345 RKIVYDVLR
-354 ERIIKIEASSSGTG
+354 ERIIKIEASSSGSG

-416 PEEPPREKASKDDL
+416 PEEPPREKVSKDDL
-430 WFKPVGGEGEVEMWR
+430 WFKPVGSEGEVEMWR

-466 VNDAINSAKQDINNN
+466 VNDAIESAKRDINAD
-481 VQESI
+481 VQSHI
-486 NAAIADA
+486 NSAIADA

-517 DITVKVGDIKDQ
+517 DINVKVSDIKDQ
-529 LAAEL
+529 LASEL

-541 PNLLDGTLEMNSGG
+541 PNLLDGTLEMNGGG

-584 SHVPTNNTFY
+584 STSPKLNTFY

-621 FKLTPFNPATDKV
+621 FKLTPFNTATDKV

-660 TVTYPTISGTTQ
+660 TVSYPSISGTRQ
-672 LTIKEIANVDGAN
+672 LAIKEIANVDGAN

-706 NDGDQKWKNYKSTVD
+706 ADGEQKWKNYKSTVD

-731 TDTEGRVTTNSTE
+731 TDTDGRVTTNAAE

-761 NNLDG
+761 NHLDG
-766 QIESAKAELNL
+766 AIESAKAELNL

-783 TAISQYKSTVDGEIS
+783 TAISQYKSTVDGQIG
-798 KVSTYIDQKANEI
+798 KVSTSIDQKANEI

-830 AELKVIKDSISAK
+830 AELRVIKDSISAK
-843 VSRTDLDVVSGKVTA
+843 VSRTDLDTVSGKVTA
-858 VETNLTTRIDGIQTS
+858 VETNLNARIDGIQTS
-873 VDKVTRDVD
+873 VDSVTRDVD
-882 GKITSAVSSAIT
+882 GRITSSVSSAIE
-894 QSENGLRSQINS
+894 QAKDNIMISVASVRESIND
-906 VNEAAQIGIA
+906 VKYNV
-916 NLSSNAIP
+916 LP
-924 SAISNAKQYTDTQ
+924 SATSEAKSYTDTK
-937 FSQVDGK
+937 FNLVDGK
-944 IQTQINTRLT
+944 IQTQLNNRLV
-954 DYARTSDV
+954 DYARTTDI

-992 NLLAKTK
+992 NFLAGTK
-999 TEINFNG
+999 TEMHFNG
-1006 PLKNTQGNNAWGV
+1006 PIKNSQGNNAWDV
-1019 LNGYW
+1019 IDGYW
-1024 FIDKKTLKALGYKV
+1024 FIDKKTLKERGYKV
-1038 GDRLNIQYKVRTTTP
+1038 GDRMNVQFKTRTTTP
-1053 GIANMRVSC
+1053 GITSMRVSP
-1062 EVYSDTSYLQWVVGD
+1062 EVYSGGGYLQWINGS
-1077 NKFGLPSEY
+1077 NTFGLPREY
-1086 NKDNW
+1086 NKDEW
-1091 DISTSNDYKTKVGH
+1091 DVSTSDTYKTKIG
-1105 VWINEQSLNNGMQ
+1105 WFNISENSLNNGLK
-1118 IRFRVDAGNKAAGT
+1118 IRFRIDIAGKAGGT
-1132 VVAVDIKDCM
+1132 NVAVDIKDAM

-1159 DLESSEKFQEVLQ
+1159 DLDSSEKFQEVLQ

-1225 AKLSGFT
+1225 AKLSNFT
-1232 NGVDGYTISA
+1232 NGVDGYTTST

-1266 NSAFVSLPLVIDKME
+1266 NSALVSLPLVIDKME
-1281 DGDKYT
+1281 NGDKYT

-1331 QYQTYTSDTFGVVGQ
+1331 QYQTYTKDTFDVVGQ

-1363 KMTGEGR
+1363 KLTGEGR

-1379 RGETVGRYKPS
+1379 RGGTVGRYKPS

-1403 AWALTLSGP
+1403 AWALSLSGP

-1451 IEGLN
+1451 IEDLN
-1456 ASKITAGELN
+1456 ASKITTGELN

-1476 ANNITSGQLSASR
+1476 ANNIVSGSMTAGH

-1494 LSSFNDYTVFDLE
+1494 LSSINGDVKFDLD
-1507 NGKLKFNSNLTGIF
+1507 GSSLKFFKGGSIQFHTGENAIW
-1521 RNQTGAASQGL
+1521 RQTPDGIHTAFIHFNEVGGPRSQGGGSL
-1532 MFVNENVWADNG
+1532 YAGFGVTSSSDG
-1544 MRINSRVILGAERR
+1544 INSTSSGRFSGIRCFRASRDWTVIN
-1558 TGDMSYGNKLYEKG
+1558 DKNNKLGSHE
-1572 GFNGIIVDTIH
+1572 
-1583 GIGTD
+1583 
-1588 AHDRADKTSIIGDR
+1588 RSIDR
-1602 IFFGHTYADD
+1602 IEIYGDEIWITDTFDIDRGFYMRPDLMPQGSIDLWATIRYLTTAVNVLANAYGHMR
-1612 DAGKKNGWEIKSWQ
+1612 NIGW
-1626 GHGNLKL
+1626 NLKSQDFQNSVRNSFIATNKIYSRFQL
-1633 YPVGEMDRQS
+1633 PV
-1643 GSQMISGDF
+1643 F
-1652 IFIDSYGRYQSVK
+1652 
-1665 QLLTALCT
+1665 
-1673 MWGHWKNDMTPKMIR
+1673 
-1688 GRENAN
+1688 
-1694 VNDTLRQGIS
+1694 
-1704 RWGGFATRGE
+1704 

>member
-21 LHDAISAEVTE
+21 LYDAISAEVTE
-32 VRNTEF
+32 VRNAEF

-49 WASALTQNRYI
+49 WAQALTQNRYI

-73 RIYEVEKEIDSNEIT
+73 RIYEIEKEADSNQIT
-88 VKAVTK
+88 VKGVTK
-94 TDELSGNIIKPLSIK
+94 TDELSGNVIKPLSIK
-109 SATPSA
+109 SAIPSA

-134 DIQTA
+134 DIQTS

-219 EGEGEAEQVIYGDII
+219 DGENEPEQVIYGDII

-259 STHKEGEEAK
+259 STHKEGEETK

-345 RKIVYDALR
+345 RKIVYDALA

-416 PEEPPREKASKDDL
+416 PEEPPREKVSKDDL

-541 PNLLDGTLEMNSGG
+541 PNLLDGTLEMNGGG

-584 SHVPTNNTFY
+584 STSPNSNTFY

-621 FKLTPFNPATDKV
+621 FKVTPFDPATDKV

-660 TVTYPTISGTTQ
+660 TVSYPSISGTRQ
-672 LTIKEIANVDGAN
+672 LAIKEIANVDGTN

-694 EGTKATGWVPSA
+694 KGTKATGWVPSA
-706 NDGDQKWKNYKSTVD
+706 ADGEQKWKNYKSTVD

-731 TDTEGRVTTNSTE
+731 TDTDGRVTTNAAE
-744 IQHLNTGLA
+744 IQHLNNGLA

-761 NNLDG
+761 NHLDG
-766 QIESAKAELNL
+766 AIESAKAELNL

-783 TAISQYKSTVDGEIS
+783 TAISQYKSTVDGQIN
-798 KVSTYIDQKANEI
+798 KVSTSIDQKANEI

-830 AELKVIKDSISAK
+830 AELRVIKDSISAK
-843 VSRTDLDVVSGKVTA
+843 VSRTDLDTVSGKVTA
-858 VETNLTTRIDGIQTS
+858 VETNLSTRIDGIQTS

-894 QSENGLRSQINS
+894 QSEKEIGLRITAT
-906 VNEAAQIGIA
+906 EAK
-916 NLSSNAIP
+916 LMLDEIP
-924 SAISNAKQYTDTQ
+924 KRAREAEIYTDTK
-937 FSQVDGK
+937 FNLVDGK
-944 IQTQINTRLT
+944 IQTQLNNRLV
-954 DYARTSDV
+954 DYARTTDI

-992 NLLAKTK
+992 NFLAGTK
-999 TEINFNG
+999 TEIHFNG
-1006 PLKNTQGNNAWGV
+1006 PITNRQGNDAWVV
-1019 LNGYW
+1019 LGGYW
-1024 FIDKKTLKALGYKV
+1024 FIDKKTLKERGYKV
-1038 GDRLNIQYKVRTTTP
+1038 GDRMNIQFKTRTTTP
-1053 GIANMRVSC
+1053 GITSMRVSP
-1062 EVYSDTSYLQWVVGD
+1062 EVYSGGGYLQWINGS
-1077 NKFGLPSEY
+1077 NPFGLPREY
-1086 NKDNW
+1086 NKDEW
-1091 DISTSNDYKTKVGH
+1091 DVSTSDTYKTKIG
-1105 VWINEQSLNNGMQ
+1105 WFNISENSLNNGMQ
-1118 IRFRVDAGNKAAGT
+1118 IRFRIDVGNKSAGT
-1132 VVAVDIKDCM
+1132 NVAIDIKDAM
-1142 MWDGDLWTDYA
+1142 MWDGNLWTDYA

-1159 DLESSEKFQEVLQ
+1159 DLDSSEKFQEVLQ

-1225 AKLSGFT
+1225 AKLSNFT
-1232 NGVDGYTISA
+1232 NGVNGYTTSN

-1331 QYQTYTSDTFGVVGQ
+1331 QYQTYTKDTFDVVGQ

-1379 RGETVGRYKPS
+1379 RGGTVGRYKPS

-1403 AWALTLSGP
+1403 AWALSLSGP

-1451 IEGLN
+1451 IEDLN
-1456 ASKITAGELN
+1456 ASKITTGILN
-1466 AARVKVINID
+1466 AWQVKVINMD
-1476 ANNITSGQLSASR
+1476 ASNIVTGTMAASH
-1489 IRGGI
+1489 IKGGI
-1494 LSSFNDYTVFDLE
+1494 LSSINGDVKFDLDGS
-1507 NGKLKFNSNLTGIF
+1507 NLKFFKGGSIQFHTGENAIWRQTPDGIHTAFLHFNEVGGPRSKGGGSLYAGFGVTSSSDGINSTSSGRFSGIRCFRASRDWNVRNPQNDKLGSHERSIDRIEIYGDEIWITDTFNIDRGFYFRTDIMPEGSIDLWKTIRYLTGAVWHLSQQF
-1521 RNQTGAASQGL
+1521 THLRNINWEPKNKDFQNAIKRELNA
-1532 MFVNENVWADNG
+1532 
-1544 MRINSRVILGAERR
+1544 INSV
-1558 TGDMSYGNKLYEKG
+1558 YPEK
-1572 GFNGIIVDTIH
+1572 FTV
-1583 GIGTD
+1583 
-1588 AHDRADKTSIIGDR
+1588 
-1602 IFFGHTYADD
+1602 
-1612 DAGKKNGWEIKSWQ
+1612 
-1626 GHGNLKL
+1626 
-1633 YPVGEMDRQS
+1633 PV
-1643 GSQMISGDF
+1643 F
-1652 IFIDSYGRYQSVK
+1652 
-1665 QLLTALCT
+1665 
-1673 MWGHWKNDMTPKMIR
+1673 
-1688 GRENAN
+1688 
-1694 VNDTLRQGIS
+1694 
-1704 RWGGFATRGE
+1704 

>member
-32 VRNTEF
+32 VRNAEF

-49 WASALTQNRYI
+49 WAQALTQNRYI

-73 RIYEVEKEIDSNEIT
+73 RIYEIEKEADSNQIT
-88 VKAVTK
+88 VKGVTK
-94 TDELSGNIIKPLSIK
+94 TDELSGNVIKPLSIK

-219 EGEGEAEQVIYGDII
+219 EGENEAEQVIYGDII

-243 VKRIVPLD
+243 VKRIMPLD

-259 STHKEGEEAK
+259 STHKEGEESK

-345 RKIVYDALR
+345 RKIVYDVLR

-416 PEEPPREKASKDDL
+416 PEEPPREKVSKDDL
-430 WFKPVGGEGEVEMWR
+430 WFKPVGGEGEVEMWS

-466 VNDAINSAKQDINNN
+466 VNDAIESAKRDINAD
-481 VQESI
+481 VQSHI

-517 DITVKVGDIKDQ
+517 DINVKVSDIKDQ
-529 LAAEL
+529 LASEL

-541 PNLLDGTLEMNSGG
+541 PNLLDGTLEMNGGG

-584 SHVPTNNTFY
+584 SHVPTDNTFY

-614 TTGMRSK
+614 TAGMRSSK
-621 FKLTPFNPATDKV
+621 FKVTPFDPATDKV

-660 TVTYPTISGTTQ
+660 TVSYPRISGGVQ

-731 TDTEGRVTTNSTE
+731 TDTDGRVTTNAAE

-761 NNLDG
+761 NHLDG
-766 QIESAKAELNL
+766 RIDEAKAELNL
-777 VPNKIS
+777 VPDKIS
-783 TAISQYKSTVDGEIS
+783 TAVNAYKATVDGQIS
-798 KVSTYIDQKANEI
+798 KVSSSIEQKANEI

-824 NATSTA
+824 NATSTS
-830 AELKVIKDSISAK
+830 AELRVIKDSISAK
-843 VSRTDLDVVSGKVTA
+843 VSRTDLDTVSGKVTS

-873 VDKVTRDVD
+873 VDKATRDVD

-894 QSENGLRSQINS
+894 QSEKEIGLRITAT
-906 VNEAAQIGIA
+906 EAK
-916 NLSSNAIP
+916 LMLDEIP
-924 SAISNAKQYTDTQ
+924 KRAREAEIYTDTK
-937 FSQVDGK
+937 FNLVDGK
-944 IQTQINTRLT
+944 IQTQLNNRLV
-954 DYARTSDV
+954 DYARTTDI

-992 NLLAKTK
+992 NFLAGTK
-999 TEINFNG
+999 TEIHFNG
-1006 PLKNTQGNNAWGV
+1006 PIKNKQGNNAWEV
-1019 LNGYW
+1019 ISGYW
-1024 FIDKKTLKALGYKV
+1024 FIDKKTLKERGYKV
-1038 GDRLNIQYKVRTTTP
+1038 GDRMNIQFKTRTTTP
-1053 GIANMRVSC
+1053 GITSMRVSP
-1062 EVYSDTSYLQWVVGD
+1062 EVYSGGGYLQWINGS
-1077 NKFGLPSEY
+1077 NLFGLPREY
-1086 NKDNW
+1086 NKDEW
-1091 DISTSNDYKTKVGH
+1091 DVSTSDTYKTKIG
-1105 VWINEQSLNNGMQ
+1105 WFNISENSLNNGMQ
-1118 IRFRVDAGNKAAGT
+1118 IRFRIDVGGKAAGT
-1132 VVAVDIKDCM
+1132 NVAIDIKDAM

-1159 DLESSEKFQEVLQ
+1159 DLDSSEKFQEVLQ

-1225 AKLSGFT
+1225 AKLSNFT
-1232 NGVDGYTISA
+1232 NGVDGYTTST

-1281 DGDKYT
+1281 DSDKYT

-1331 QYQTYTSDTFGVVGQ
+1331 QYQTYTKDTFDVVGQ

-1363 KMTGEGR
+1363 KLTGEGR

-1379 RGETVGRYKPS
+1379 RGGTVGRYKPS

-1403 AWALTLSGP
+1403 AWALSLSGP

-1418 INADRSGLRLKGKS
+1418 INADRSGVRLKGKS

-1437 DVTATGRAFIKESW
+1437 DVIANGTAFIKESW
-1451 IEGLN
+1451 IEDLN

-1466 AARVKVINID
+1466 AARVKVININ
-1476 ANNITSGQLSASR
+1476 ANNIVSGTMSAAR
-1489 IRGGI
+1489 IRGGE
-1494 LSSFNDYTVFDLE
+1494 LRALNDATVFDLQNGTLNLYSDTGTIRRIDE
-1507 NGKLKFNSNLTGIF
+1507 TSSSQFFKMTRSGFIAEHFRDNKAAMIVLGTNHDKSESTENSTFSGTRLWSGRGNGVNESFYEIVADRIAMYSNGKYRSPLIFHNNTDDGNNYIIPMNEKNIKHFIGRGDKHFMGVYTDNLYLGTGGT
-1521 RNQTGAASQGL
+1521 NA
-1532 MFVNENVWADNG
+1532 
-1544 MRINSRVILGAERR
+1544 
-1558 TGDMSYGNKLYEKG
+1558 G
-1572 GFNGIIVDTIH
+1572 GYLWDLLTCFGII
-1583 GIGTD
+1583 
-1588 AHDRADKTSIIGDR
+1588 AK
-1602 IFFGHTYADD
+1602 Y
-1612 DAGKKNGWEIKSWQ
+1612 GW
-1626 GHGNLKL
+1626 NLKD
-1633 YPVGEMDRQS
+1633 ESTQN
-1643 GSQMISGDF
+1643 
-1652 IFIDSYGRYQSVK
+1652 
-1665 QLLTALCT
+1665 
-1673 MWGHWKNDMTPKMIR
+1673 HIR
-1688 GRENAN
+1688 GVLNKYH
-1694 VNDTLRQGIS
+1694 
-1704 RWGGFATRGE
+1704 FK

>member
-21 LHDAISAEVTE
+21 LYDAISAEVTE
-32 VRNTEF
+32 VRNAEF

-49 WASALTQNRYI
+49 WAQALTQNRYI

-73 RIYEVEKEIDSNEIT
+73 RIYEIEKEADSNQIT
-88 VKAVTK
+88 VKGVTK
-94 TDELSGNIIKPLSIK
+94 TDELSGNVIKPLSIK

-219 EGEGEAEQVIYGDII
+219 EGENEAEQVIYGDII

-259 STHKEGEEAK
+259 STHKEGEETK

-345 RKIVYDALR
+345 RKIVYDVLR
-354 ERIIKIEASSSGTG
+354 ERIIKIEASSSGSG

-416 PEEPPREKASKDDL
+416 PEEPPREKVSKDDL

-466 VNDAINSAKQDINNN
+466 VNDAIESAKRDINADVQTHINSAI
-481 VQESI
+481 S
-486 NAAIADA
+486 DA

-517 DITVKVGDIKDQ
+517 DINVKVGDIKDQ

-541 PNLLDGTLEMNSGG
+541 PNLLYGTLEMNGGG

-571 QLLGARNYLVDEI
+571 QLLGARNFLVDEV
-584 SHVPTNNTFY
+584 STSPNSNTFY

-621 FKLTPFNPATDKV
+621 FKLTPFDPATDKV
-634 TVDGVDLVPTD
+634 TADGVDLAPTD

-660 TVTYPTISGTTQ
+660 TVTYPTISGSIQ
-672 LTIKEIANVDGAN
+672 LAIKEIANVDGAN

-706 NDGDQKWKNYKSTVD
+706 ADGEQKWKNYKSTVD

-731 TDTEGRVTTNSTE
+731 TDTDGRVTTNAAE

-761 NNLDG
+761 NHLDG
-766 QIESAKAELNL
+766 AIESAKAELNL

-783 TAISQYKSTVDGEIS
+783 TAISQYKSTVDGQIN
-798 KVSTYIDQKANEI
+798 KVSTSIDQKANEI

-824 NATSTA
+824 NAASTS
-830 AELKVIKDSISAK
+830 AELRVIKDSISAK
-843 VSRTDLDVVSGKVTA
+843 VSRTDLDTVSGKVTA
-858 VETNLTTRIDGIQTS
+858 VETNLSTRIDGIQTS
-873 VDKVTRDVD
+873 VDKATRDVD

-894 QSENGLRSQINS
+894 QSEKEIGLRITAT
-906 VNEAAQIGIA
+906 EAK
-916 NLSSNAIP
+916 LMLDEIP
-924 SAISNAKQYTDTQ
+924 KRAREAEIYTDTK
-937 FSQVDGK
+937 FNLVDGK
-944 IQTQINTRLT
+944 IQTQLNNRLV
-954 DYARTSDV
+954 DYARTTDI

-992 NLLAKTK
+992 NFLAGTK
-999 TEINFNG
+999 SEIHFNG
-1006 PLKNTQGNNAWGV
+1006 PLKNQQGNNAWDV
-1019 LNGYW
+1019 LGGYW
-1024 FIDKKTLKALGYKV
+1024 FIDRKTLKERGYKV
-1038 GDRLNIQYKVRTTTP
+1038 GDRMNIQFKTRTTTP
-1053 GIANMRVSC
+1053 GITSMRVSP
-1062 EVYSDTSYLQWVVGD
+1062 EVYSGNGYLQWINGS
-1077 NKFGLPSEY
+1077 NTFGLPREY
-1086 NKDNW
+1086 NKDEW
-1091 DISTSNDYKTKVGH
+1091 DVSTSDTYKTKIG
-1105 VWINEQSLNNGMQ
+1105 WFNISENSLNNGMQ
-1118 IRFRVDAGNKAAGT
+1118 IRFRIDVGNKAAGT
-1132 VVAVDIKDCM
+1132 NVAIDIKDAM

-1159 DLESSEKFQEVLQ
+1159 DLDSSEKFQEVLQ

-1225 AKLSGFT
+1225 AKLSNFT
-1232 NGVDGYTISA
+1232 NGVDGYTTST

-1287 FYCKYHMDA
+1287 FHCKYQMDA

-1331 QYQTYTSDTFGVVGQ
+1331 QYQTYTKDTFDVVGQ
-1346 HIFDNVNGYNGR
+1346 HIFDNINGYNGR

-1363 KMTGEGR
+1363 KLTGEGR

-1379 RGETVGRYKPS
+1379 RGGTVGRYKPS
-1390 GGVSSTVISQKND
+1390 GGVSSTVVSQKND
-1403 AWALTLSGP
+1403 AWALSLSGP

-1437 DVTATGRAFIKESW
+1437 DVIANGTAFIKESW
-1451 IEGLN
+1451 IEDLN
-1456 ASKITAGELN
+1456 ARKITAGELN
-1466 AARVKVINID
+1466 AARVRVININ
-1476 ANNITSGQLSASR
+1476 ANNIVSGTMSAAR
-1489 IRGGI
+1489 IRGGE
-1494 LSSFNDYTVFDLE
+1494 LRALNDYTVFDLE
-1507 NGKLKFNSNLTGIF
+1507 NGTLNLYSNTGTIRRIDETSSSQFFKMTRSGFIAEHFRDNKAAMIVLGTNHDKSESTENSTFAGTRLWSG
-1521 RNQTGAASQGL
+1521 RG
-1532 MFVNENVWADNG
+1532 
-1544 MRINSRVILGAERR
+1544 
-1558 TGDMSYGNKLYEKG
+1558 
-1572 GFNGIIVDTIH
+1572 NGINESFYEIV
-1583 GIGTD
+1583 
-1588 AHDRADKTSIIGDR
+1588 ADR
-1602 IFFGHTYADD
+1602 IAMYSNDKYRSPLIFHNNTDDGNNYIIPMNEKNIKHFIGRGDKHFMGVYTDNLYLGTGGTNAGGYLWDLLTCFGIIARY
-1612 DAGKKNGWEIKSWQ
+1612 GW
-1626 GHGNLKL
+1626 NLK
-1633 YPVGEMDRQS
+1633 D
-1643 GSQMISGDF
+1643 GSTQN
-1652 IFIDSYGRYQSVK
+1652 
-1665 QLLTALCT
+1665 
-1673 MWGHWKNDMTPKMIR
+1673 HIR
-1688 GRENAN
+1688 GVLNKYNFR
-1694 VNDTLRQGIS
+1694 
-1704 RWGGFATRGE
+1704 

>member
-32 VRNTEF
+32 VRNAEF

-49 WASALTQNRYI
+49 WANALTQNRYI

-73 RIYEVEKEIDSNEIT
+73 RIYEVEKEVDSNEIT

-219 EGEGEAEQVIYGDII
+219 EGENEAEQVIYGDII

-354 ERIIKIEASSSGTG
+354 ERIIKIEASSSGSG

-416 PEEPPREKASKDDL
+416 PEEPPREKVSKDDL

-445 FDGENWV
+445 FDGEQWV

-466 VNDAINSAKQDINNN
+466 VNDAINSAKQDINAN
-481 VQESI
+481 VQATV
-486 NAAIADA
+486 NAALADA

-500 FTPIQ
+500 LTPIQ
-505 NELDEKLKKLDG
+505 NELDEKLKKIDD
-517 DITVKVGDIKDQ
+517 DINVKVGDIKDQ
-529 LAAEL
+529 LASQL

-541 PNLLDGTLEMNSGG
+541 PNLLDGTLEMNAGG

-571 QLLGARNYLVDEI
+571 QLLGARNFLVDEI
-584 SHVPTNNTFY
+584 STSPNSNVFW

-614 TTGMRSK
+614 TTGMNSK
-621 FKLTPFNPATDKV
+621 IKLEPFDAATDKV
-634 TVDGVDLVPTD
+634 TVDGVDLVPTN

-660 TVTYPTISGTTQ
+660 TVSYPRIYGHTQ
-672 LTIKEIANVDGAN
+672 LTIKETAYIDGAN

-706 NDGDQKWKNYKSTVD
+706 ADGEQKWKNYKSTVD

-761 NNLDG
+761 NHLDG
-766 QIESAKAELNL
+766 EIESAKAELNL

-798 KVSTYIDQKANEI
+798 KVSTSIDQKANEI

-843 VSRTDLDVVSGKVTA
+843 VSRTDLDTVSGKVTA
-858 VETNLTTRIDGIQTS
+858 VETSLNARIDGIQTS
-873 VDKVTRDVD
+873 VNSVTRDVD
-882 GKITSAVSSAIT
+882 GRISSAVSTAIE
-894 QSENGLRSQINS
+894 QAKDNIMLSVASVRES
-906 VNEAAQIGIA
+906 VNDIKY
-916 NLSSNAIP
+916 NVLP
-924 SAISNAKQYTDTQ
+924 SATTEAKSYTDTK
-937 FSQVDGK
+937 FNLVDGK
-944 IQTQINTRLT
+944 IQTQINTRLS
-954 DYARTSDV
+954 DYARTSDL

-971 KIKTELTSV
+971 RIKTELSSV

-1006 PLKNTQGNNAWGV
+1006 PIKKPQGNNAWDV
-1019 LNGYW
+1019 INGYW

-1053 GIANMRVSC
+1053 GITSMRVSP
-1062 EVYSDTSYLQWVVGD
+1062 EIYSGTTYLQWINGT
-1077 NKFGLPSEY
+1077 NTFGLPREY
-1086 NKDNW
+1086 NKDEW
-1091 DISTSNDYKTKVGH
+1091 DVTTSDAYKTKIGWVN
-1105 VWINEQSLNNGMQ
+1105 ITEKSLNEGMQ
-1118 IRFRVDAGNKAAGT
+1118 IRFRIDIGGKPGGT
-1132 VVAVDIKDCM
+1132 NVAIDIKDAM
-1142 MWDGDLWTDYA
+1142 LWDGDLWTDYA

-1403 AWALTLSGP
+1403 AWALSLSGP
-1412 KDVITA
+1412 KDVITS

-1437 DVTATGRAFIKESW
+1437 DVIANGTAFIKESW
-1451 IEGLN
+1451 IEDLSANKITTGVLN
-1456 ASKITAGELN
+1456 AWQVKIVNMDASNIVTGTMAAGHI
-1466 AARVKVINID
+1466 K
-1476 ANNITSGQLSASR
+1476 
-1489 IRGGI
+1489 GGI
-1494 LSSFNDYTVFDLE
+1494 LSSINGDVKFDLD
-1507 NGKLKFNSNLTGIF
+1507 GSNLNFFKNGSIQFHTGSNAIW
-1521 RNQTGAASQGL
+1521 RQTPDGVHTAFVHFQDTLHDSLYAAIGVTSSSDG
-1532 MFVNENVWADNG
+1532 
-1544 MRINSRVILGAERR
+1544 INSASGGRFSGIRCFRASRNNKVKNPQN
-1558 TGDMSYGNKLYEKG
+1558 NKLGSHERSIDQIEIYGDEIWITDDFNLDR
-1572 GFNGIIVDTIH
+1572 GFYI
-1583 GIGTD
+1583 
-1588 AHDRADKTSIIGDR
+1588 RADTMPTDGSIDLWATIRYLTTAVNVLANAYGHMQTIG
-1602 IFFGHTYADD
+1602 
-1612 DAGKKNGWEIKSWQ
+1612 W
-1626 GHGNLKL
+1626 NLKNQDFQRAVRNSFISANSI
-1633 YPVGEMDRQS
+1633 YPR
-1643 GSQMISGDF
+1643 F
-1652 IFIDSYGRYQSVK
+1652 
-1665 QLLTALCT
+1665 QL
-1673 MWGHWKNDMTPKMIR
+1673 PVFR
-1688 GRENAN
+1688 
-1694 VNDTLRQGIS
+1694 
-1704 RWGGFATRGE
+1704 

>member
-21 LHDAISAEVTE
+21 LHDTISAEVTE
-32 VRNTEF
+32 VRNAEF

-73 RIYEVEKEIDSNEIT
+73 RIYEVEKEVDSNQIT

-109 SATPSA
+109 SATPSG

-172 NTIYLYSKR
+172 NTIFLYSKR

-219 EGEGEAEQVIYGDII
+219 DGENEPEQVIYGDII

-354 ERIIKIEASSSGTG
+354 ERIIKIEASSSGSG

-416 PEEPPREKASKDDL
+416 PEEPPREKVSKDDL

-466 VNDAINSAKQDINNN
+466 VNDAINSAKQDINAN
-481 VQESI
+481 VQATV
-486 NAAIADA
+486 NAALADA

-500 FTPIQ
+500 LTPIQ
-505 NELDEKLKKLDG
+505 NELDEKLKKIDD
-517 DITVKVGDIKDQ
+517 DINVKVGDIKDQ
-529 LAAEL
+529 LASEL

-541 PNLLDGTLEMNSGG
+541 PNLLDGTLEMNGG
-555 GLLWNV
+555 SDIYWNV

-571 QLLGARNYLVDEI
+571 QILGARNILIDEI
-584 SHVPTNNTFY
+584 SIVPRDNYFY
-594 MPFESKNYSI
+594 MPFTAESYTI

-614 TTGMRSK
+614 TSTNNGRIQ
-621 FKLTPFNPATDKV
+621 LTPYLSDTKV
-634 TVDGVDLVPTD
+634 TVDGEDLVPTG
-645 GEAIFELPGGTEKYV
+645 GEAIFNVPPGTEKYV
-660 TVTYPTISGTTQ
+660 TVTYPNLGNATINLQIRETG
-672 LTIKEIANVDGAN
+672 LLDGAN
-685 IYTYKWKVE
+685 LYTYKWKVE

-706 NDGDQKWKNYKSTVD
+706 ADGEQKWKNYKSTVD

-761 NNLDG
+761 NHLDG
-766 QIESAKAELNL
+766 EIESAKAELNL

-798 KVSTYIDQKANEI
+798 KVSTSIDQKANEI

-843 VSRTDLDVVSGKVTA
+843 VSRTDLDTVSGKVTA
-858 VETNLTTRIDGIQTS
+858 VETSLNARIDGIQTS
-873 VDKVTRDVD
+873 VNSVTRDVD
-882 GKITSAVSSAIT
+882 GKITSAVSSAVT
-894 QSENGLRSQINS
+894 QSEQGLTSKINS
-906 VNEAAQIGIA
+906 VNEAAQIRIA
-916 NLSSNAIP
+916 NLESGAIP
-924 SAISNAKQYTDTQ
+924 SALANAKQYTDTQ

-944 IQTQINTRLT
+944 IQTQINTRLS
-954 DYARTSDV
+954 DYARTSDL

-971 KIKTELTSV
+971 RIKTELSSV

-999 TEINFNG
+999 TEVNFNG
-1006 PLKNTQGNNAWGV
+1006 PIKNTQGNNAWDV
-1019 LNGYW
+1019 INGYW

-1038 GDRLNIQYKVRTTTP
+1038 GDRLNVQYKVRTTTP
-1053 GIANMRVSC
+1053 GITSMRVSP
-1062 EVYSDTSYLQWVVGD
+1062 EVYSGTRYLQWINGT
-1077 NKFGLPSEY
+1077 NTFGLPREY
-1086 NKDNW
+1086 NKDEW
-1091 DISTSNDYKTKVGH
+1091 DVTTSDTYKTKIG
-1105 VWINEQSLNNGMQ
+1105 WFNITEKSLNEGMQ
-1118 IRFRVDAGNKAAGT
+1118 IRFRVDIVGKPGGT
-1132 VVAVDIKDCM
+1132 NVAVDIKDAM
-1142 MWDGDLWTDYA
+1142 LWDGDLWTDYA

-1172 TVDTYKRTLG
+1172 TVDIYKRTLG

-1194 LIQNSDE
+1194 LIQSSDE
-1201 IRTVITNASQ
+1201 IKTVITNASQ

-1379 RGETVGRYKPS
+1379 RGGTVGRYKPS

-1403 AWALTLSGP
+1403 AWALSLSGP
-1412 KDVITA
+1412 KDVITS
-1418 INADRSGLRLKGKS
+1418 INADTSGVRLKGKN

-1437 DVTATGRAFIKESW
+1437 DVIANGRAFIKESW
-1451 IEGLN
+1451 IEDLSANKITTGVLN
-1456 ASKITAGELN
+1456 A
-1466 AARVKVINID
+1466 RQVKVVNLDASNIVTGTM
-1476 ANNITSGQLSASR
+1476 AAGHIK
-1489 IRGGI
+1489 GGI
-1494 LSSFNDYTVFDLE
+1494 LSSINGDVKFDLD
-1507 NGKLKFNSNLTGIF
+1507 GSNLNFFKNGSIQFHTGSNAIWRQTSDGVHTAFVHFQDTLHDSLYAAIGVTSSSDGINSMSGGRFSGIRCF
-1521 RNQTGAASQGL
+1521 RASRNNKVKNPQNNKLGSHERSIDQIEIYGDEIWITDDFNLDRGFYIRTDIMPTTGSIDLWATIRYLTTA
-1532 MFVNENVWADNG
+1532 VNELANIYGHLRNVGWNLKSNDFQRAA
-1544 MRINSRVILGAERR
+1544 R
-1558 TGDMSYGNKLYEKG
+1558 
-1572 GFNGIIVDTIH
+1572 NGIKS
-1583 GIGTD
+1583 
-1588 AHDRADKTSIIGDR
+1588 ANSIYNK
-1602 IFFGHTYADD
+1602 F
-1612 DAGKKNGWEIKSWQ
+1612 Q
-1626 GHGNLKL
+1626 M
-1633 YPVGEMDRQS
+1633 PV
-1643 GSQMISGDF
+1643 F
-1652 IFIDSYGRYQSVK
+1652 
-1665 QLLTALCT
+1665 
-1673 MWGHWKNDMTPKMIR
+1673 
-1688 GRENAN
+1688 
-1694 VNDTLRQGIS
+1694 
-1704 RWGGFATRGE
+1704 

>member
-8 QNERVFDTNGMGI
+8 QNELVFDTNGMGI
-21 LHDAISAEVTE
+21 LYDAISAEVTE
-32 VRNTEF
+32 VRNAEF

-49 WASALTQNRYI
+49 WAQALTQNRYI

-73 RIYEVEKEIDSNEIT
+73 RIYEIEKEADSNQIT
-88 VKAVTK
+88 VKGVTK
-94 TDELSGNIIKPLSIK
+94 TDELSGNVIKPLSIK

-219 EGEGEAEQVIYGDII
+219 EGENEAEQVIYGDII

-259 STHKEGEEAK
+259 STHKEGEETN

-345 RKIVYDALR
+345 RKIVYDALA

-416 PEEPPREKASKDDL
+416 PEEPPREKVSKDDL

-466 VNDAINSAKQDINNN
+466 VNDAIESAKRDINAD
-481 VQESI
+481 VQTHI
-486 NAAIADA
+486 NSAIADA

-541 PNLLDGTLEMNSGG
+541 PNLLDGTLEMNGGG

-571 QLLGARNYLVDEI
+571 QLLGARNFLVDEL
-584 SHVPTNNTFY
+584 STYPNSNTFY

-614 TTGMRSK
+614 TTGIRSK
-621 FKLTPFNPATDKV
+621 FKLTPFDPATDKV
-634 TVDGVDLVPTD
+634 TVDGADLVPTD

-660 TVTYPTISGTTQ
+660 TVSYPSISGTIQ
-672 LTIKEIANVDGAN
+672 LAIKEIANVDGAN

-731 TDTEGRVTTNSTE
+731 TDTDGRVTTNAAE

-761 NNLDG
+761 NHLDG
-766 QIESAKAELNL
+766 AIESAKAELNL

-783 TAISQYKSTVDGEIS
+783 TAISQYKSTVDGQIS
-798 KVSTYIDQKANEI
+798 KVSTSIDQKANEI

-824 NATSTA
+824 NAASTS
-830 AELKVIKDSISAK
+830 AELRVIKDSISAK
-843 VSRTDLDVVSGKVTA
+843 VSHTDLDTVSGKVTA
-858 VETNLTTRIDGIQTS
+858 VETNLSARIDGIQTS
-873 VDKVTRDVD
+873 VDKATRDVD

-894 QSENGLRSQINS
+894 QSEKEIGLRITAT
-906 VNEAAQIGIA
+906 EAKIILDELPKRAREA
-916 NLSSNAIP
+916 EA
-924 SAISNAKQYTDTQ
+924 YTDTK
-937 FSQVDGK
+937 FNLVDGK
-944 IQTQINTRLT
+944 IQTQLNNRLV
-954 DYARTSDV
+954 DYARTTDI

-992 NLLAKTK
+992 NFLAGTK
-999 TEINFNG
+999 TEIHFNG
-1006 PLKNTQGNNAWGV
+1006 PITNQQGNNAWQV
-1019 LNGYW
+1019 LGGYW
-1024 FIDKKTLKALGYKV
+1024 FIDKKTLKERGYKV
-1038 GDRLNIQYKVRTTTP
+1038 GDRMNIQFKTRTTTP
-1053 GIANMRVSC
+1053 GITSMRVSP
-1062 EVYSDTSYLQWVVGD
+1062 EVYSGTGYIQWINGS
-1077 NKFGLPSEY
+1077 NPFGLPREY
-1086 NKDNW
+1086 NKDEW
-1091 DISTSNDYKTKVGH
+1091 DVSTSDTYKTKIG
-1105 VWINEQSLNNGMQ
+1105 WFNISENSLNNGMQ
-1118 IRFRVDAGNKAAGT
+1118 IRFRIDVGNKTAGT
-1132 VVAVDIKDCM
+1132 NVAIDIKDAM

-1159 DLESSEKFQEVLQ
+1159 DLDSSEKFQEVLQ

-1225 AKLSGFT
+1225 AKLSNFT
-1232 NGVDGYTISA
+1232 NGADGYTTST

-1296 TGVYRGNKDMNV
+1296 TNAYLGNKDMNV

-1331 QYQTYTSDTFGVVGQ
+1331 QYQTYTKDTFDVVGQ

-1363 KMTGEGR
+1363 KLTGEGR

-1379 RGETVGRYKPS
+1379 RGGTVGRYKPS

-1403 AWALTLSGP
+1403 AWALSLSGP

-1437 DVTATGRAFIKESW
+1437 DVIANGTAFIKESW
-1451 IEGLN
+1451 IEDLN
-1456 ASKITAGELN
+1456 ARKITAGELN
-1466 AARVKVINID
+1466 AARVRVINID
-1476 ANNITSGQLSASR
+1476 ANNIVSGTMSAAR
-1489 IRGGI
+1489 IRGGE
-1494 LSSFNDYTVFDLE
+1494 LRALNDYTVFDLQ
-1507 NGKLKFNSNLTGIF
+1507 NGTLNLYSDTGTIRRIDETSSSQFLKFTRSGFVAEHFRDNKAAMIVLGTNHDKSESTENSTFAGTRLWSG
-1521 RNQTGAASQGL
+1521 RG
-1532 MFVNENVWADNG
+1532 
-1544 MRINSRVILGAERR
+1544 
-1558 TGDMSYGNKLYEKG
+1558 
-1572 GFNGIIVDTIH
+1572 NGINESFYEIIADRIAMYSNDKYRSPLVFHNNTDDGNNYIIPMNEKNIKH
-1583 GIGTD
+1583 FLGRGDKHFKGAYIDSLYLGGGGTD
-1588 AHDRADKTSIIGDR
+1588 
-1602 IFFGHTYADD
+1602 
-1612 DAGKKNGWEIKSWQ
+1612 
-1626 GHGNLKL
+1626 
-1633 YPVGEMDRQS
+1633 VGIYLWD
-1643 GSQMISGDF
+1643 
-1652 IFIDSYGRYQSVK
+1652 
-1665 QLLTALCT
+1665 LLTCFGI
-1673 MWGHWKNDMTPKMIR
+1673 MNKFGYNFKNEDMKRHIR
-1688 GRENAN
+1688 GV
-1694 VNDTLRQGIS
+1694 VNKYHFR
-1704 RWGGFATRGE
+1704 

>member
-32 VRNTEF
+32 VRNAEF

-49 WASALTQNRYI
+49 WAQALTQNRYI

-73 RIYEVEKEIDSNEIT
+73 RIYEIEKEVDSNQIT
-88 VKAVTK
+88 VKGVTK
-94 TDELSGNIIKPLSIK
+94 TDELSGNVIKPLSIK

-219 EGEGEAEQVIYGDII
+219 EGENEAEQVIYGDII

-259 STHKEGEEAK
+259 STHKEGEESK

-345 RKIVYDALR
+345 RKIVYDVLR
-354 ERIIKIEASSSGTG
+354 ERIIKIEASSSGSG

-416 PEEPPREKASKDDL
+416 PEEPPREKVSKDDL

-486 NAAIADA
+486 SAAIADA

-534 ERIKPGN
+534 DRIKPGN
-541 PNLLDGTLEMNSGG
+541 PNLLDGTLEMNGGG
-555 GLLWNV
+555 GLLWYV

-584 SHVPTNNTFY
+584 LKSPKSNTFY

-621 FKLTPFNPATDKV
+621 FKVTPFDPATDKV

-660 TVTYPTISGTTQ
+660 TVSYPRINGTIQ

-706 NDGDQKWKNYKSTVD
+706 ADGEQKWKNYKSTVD

-731 TDTEGRVTTNSTE
+731 TDTDGRVTTNAAE

-761 NNLDG
+761 NHLDG
-766 QIESAKAELNL
+766 AIESAKAELNL

-783 TAISQYKSTVDGEIS
+783 TAISQYKSTVDGQIS
-798 KVSTYIDQKANEI
+798 KVSTSIDQKANEI

-824 NATSTA
+824 NAASTS
-830 AELKVIKDSISAK
+830 AELRVIKDSISAK
-843 VSRTDLDVVSGKVTA
+843 VSRTDLDTVSGKVTA
-858 VETNLTTRIDGIQTS
+858 VETNLTAKIDGIQTS
-873 VDKVTRDVD
+873 VDKATRDVD

-894 QSENGLRSQINS
+894 QSEKEIGLRITAT
-906 VNEAAQIGIA
+906 EAKIILDELPKRAREA
-916 NLSSNAIP
+916 EA
-924 SAISNAKQYTDTQ
+924 YTDTK
-937 FSQVDGK
+937 FNLVDGK
-944 IQTQINTRLT
+944 IQTQLNNRLV
-954 DYARTSDV
+954 DYARTTDI

-980 IDQKIPK
+980 IDRKIPK

-992 NLLAKTK
+992 NFLAGTK
-999 TEINFNG
+999 TEIHFNG
-1006 PLKNTQGNNAWGV
+1006 PLKNAQGNNAWDIIA
-1019 LNGYW
+1019 GYW
-1024 FIDKKTLKALGYKV
+1024 FIDKKTLKERGYKV
-1038 GDRLNIQYKVRTTTP
+1038 GDRMNVQFKTRTTTP
-1053 GIANMRVSC
+1053 GITSMRVSP
-1062 EVYSDTSYLQWVVGD
+1062 EVYSGGGYLQWINGS
-1077 NKFGLPSEY
+1077 NPFGLPREY
-1086 NKDNW
+1086 NKDEW
-1091 DISTSNDYKTKVGH
+1091 DVSTSDTYKTKIG
-1105 VWINEQSLNNGMQ
+1105 WFNISENSLNNGMQ
-1118 IRFRVDAGNKAAGT
+1118 IRFRIDVGNKAAGT
-1132 VVAVDIKDCM
+1132 NLAIDIKDAM

-1159 DLESSEKFQEVLQ
+1159 DLDSSEKFQEVLQ

-1225 AKLSGFT
+1225 AKLSNFT
-1232 NGVDGYTISA
+1232 NSVDGYTTST

-1287 FYCKYHMDA
+1287 FYCKYHMNA

-1331 QYQTYTSDTFGVVGQ
+1331 QYQTYTKDTFDVVGQ

-1363 KMTGEGR
+1363 KLTGEGR

-1379 RGETVGRYKPS
+1379 RGGTVGRYKPS

-1403 AWALTLSGP
+1403 AWALSLSGP

-1437 DVTATGRAFIKESW
+1437 DVIANGTAFIKESW
-1451 IEGLN
+1451 IEDLN
-1456 ASKITAGELN
+1456 ARKITAGQINGANIDVINLN
-1466 AARVKVINID
+1466 ASNIV
-1476 ANNITSGQLSASR
+1476 SGEMSAAR

-1494 LSSFNDYTVFDLE
+1494 LSSINGDVKFDL
-1507 NGKLKFNSNLTGIF
+1507 NGSKLKFFNEGEVYFDKGTNILYRQRNYKDQYNGHNTIGYLMFKNSIHGGVATMIGSVSDRTVGQIKSAGDDGGGSGNFAGIRIF
-1521 RNQTGAASQGL
+1521 RDIADGHYDRVEIVADRIQFRHSVRNGGGL
-1532 MFVNENVWADNG
+1532 QLFPVGFTIPSHNEPHYGGWNLG
-1544 MRINSRVILGAERR
+1544 ILLEHFRQNFETIRKKSGWDIYR
-1558 TGDMSYGNKLYEKG
+1558 YE
-1572 GFNGIIVDTIH
+1572 FPFYRLDD
-1583 GIGTD
+1583 IGTEGL
-1588 AHDRADKTSIIGDR
+1588 HNIP
-1602 IFFGHTYADD
+1602 FNNY
-1612 DAGKKNGWEIKSWQ
+1612 
-1626 GHGNLKL
+1626 
-1633 YPVGEMDRQS
+1633 V
-1643 GSQMISGDF
+1643 
-1652 IFIDSYGRYQSVK
+1652 
-1665 QLLTALCT
+1665 
-1673 MWGHWKNDMTPKMIR
+1673 
-1688 GRENAN
+1688 
-1694 VNDTLRQGIS
+1694 
-1704 RWGGFATRGE
+1704 

>member
-32 VRNTEF
+32 VRNAEF

-49 WASALTQNRYI
+49 WAQALTQNRYI

-73 RIYEVEKEIDSNEIT
+73 RIYEIEKEVDSNQIT
-88 VKAVTK
+88 VKGVTK

-109 SATPSA
+109 SAIPSA
-115 AWEQLKRV
+115 AWEQLKRA

-134 DIQTA
+134 DIQTS

-219 EGEGEAEQVIYGDII
+219 EGENEAEQVIYGDII

-259 STHKEGEEAK
+259 STHKEGEETK

-345 RKIVYDALR
+345 RKIVYDVLR
-354 ERIIKIEASSSGTG
+354 ERIIKIEASSSGSG

-416 PEEPPREKASKDDL
+416 PEEPPREKVSKDDL

-466 VNDAINSAKQDINNN
+466 VNDAIESAKR
-481 VQESI
+481 EI
-486 NAAIADA
+486 NADVQTHINSAIADA

-517 DITVKVGDIKDQ
+517 DINVKVSDIKDQ
-529 LAAEL
+529 LASEL

-541 PNLLDGTLEMNSGG
+541 PNLLDGTLEMNVGDG
-555 GLLWNV
+555 TDWNV

-571 QLLGARNYLVDEI
+571 QILGARNLLIDEI
-584 SHVPTNNTFY
+584 SGIPMHNHFD
-594 MPFESKNYSI
+594 MPFKAKNYSV

-614 TTGMRSK
+614 TSVTKGEIE
-621 FKLTPFNPATDKV
+621 LTPYSSDTKV
-634 TVDGVDLVPTD
+634 TVDGVDLVPTGD
-645 GEAIFELPGGTEKYV
+645 KAIFEVPPGTEKYV
-660 TVTYPTISGTTQ
+660 TVTYPILYEGLFLLS
-672 LTIKEIANVDGAN
+672 IKETGLIDGTN
-685 IYTYKWKVE
+685 LYTYKWKVE

-706 NDGDQKWKNYKSTVD
+706 ADGEQKWKNYKSTVD

-731 TDTEGRVTTNSTE
+731 TDTDGRVTTNAAE

-761 NNLDG
+761 NHLDG
-766 QIESAKAELNL
+766 RIDEAKAELNL
-777 VPNKIS
+777 VPDKIS
-783 TAISQYKSTVDGEIS
+783 TAVNAYKATVDGQIS
-798 KVSTYIDQKANEI
+798 KVSSSIEQKANEI

-830 AELKVIKDSISAK
+830 AELRVIKDSISAK
-843 VSRTDLDVVSGKVTA
+843 VSRTDLDTVRGKVTA
-858 VETNLTTRIDGIQTS
+858 VETNLSARIDGIQTS
-873 VDKVTRDVD
+873 VDKATRDVD

-894 QSENGLRSQINS
+894 QSEKEIGLRIAATEAKLML
-906 VNEAAQIGIA
+906 NE
-916 NLSSNAIP
+916 IP
-924 SAISNAKQYTDTQ
+924 KRAREAEAYTDTK
-937 FSQVDGK
+937 FNLVDGK
-944 IQTQINTRLT
+944 IQTQINNRLV
-954 DYARTSDV
+954 DYARTSDI

-971 KIKTELTSV
+971 RIKTELTSV

-992 NLLAKTK
+992 NFLAGTK
-999 TEINFNG
+999 TELHFNG
-1006 PLKNTQGNNAWGV
+1006 PIKNQQGNNAWDVIG
-1019 LNGYW
+1019 GYW
-1024 FIDKKTLKALGYKV
+1024 FIDKKTLKERGYKV
-1038 GDRLNIQYKVRTTTP
+1038 GDRMNIQFKTRTTTP
-1053 GIANMRVSC
+1053 GITNMRVSP
-1062 EVYSDTSYLQWVVGD
+1062 EVYSGSYLQGI
-1077 NKFGLPSEY
+1077 NGSNPFGLPREY
-1086 NKDNW
+1086 NKDEW
-1091 DISTSNDYKTKVGH
+1091 DVSTSDAYKTKIG
-1105 VWINEQSLNNGMQ
+1105 WFNINERALNEGLK
-1118 IRFRVDAGNKAAGT
+1118 IRFRVDVVNKSAGT
-1132 VVAVDIKDCM
+1132 NVAIDIKDAM

-1159 DLESSEKFQEVLQ
+1159 DLDSSEKFQEVLQ

-1225 AKLSGFT
+1225 AKLSNFT
-1232 NGVDGYTISA
+1232 NGVDGYTTST

-1287 FYCKYHMDA
+1287 FYCKYRMDA
-1296 TGVYRGNKDMNV
+1296 TGVYRGNKDMTV

-1314 NNGTPVYTKGL
+1314 NNGTPVYIKGL

-1331 QYQTYTSDTFGVVGQ
+1331 QYQTYTKDTFDVVGQ

-1363 KMTGEGR
+1363 KITGEGR

-1379 RGETVGRYKPS
+1379 RGGTVGRYKPS

-1403 AWALTLSGP
+1403 AWALSLSGP

-1451 IEGLN
+1451 IEDLN
-1456 ASKITAGELN
+1456 ASKITTGILN
-1466 AARVKVINID
+1466 AWQVKVINMD
-1476 ANNITSGQLSASR
+1476 ASNIVTGTMAASH
-1489 IRGGI
+1489 IKGGI
-1494 LSSFNDYTVFDLE
+1494 LSSINGDVKFDLDGS
-1507 NGKLKFNSNLTGIF
+1507 NLKFFKGGSIQFHTGENAIWRQTPDGIHTAFIHFNEVGGPRSQGGGSLYAGFGVTSSSDGINSTSNGRFSGIRCFRASKDWNVRNPQNDKLGSHERSIDRIEIYGDEIWITDTFDIDRGFYIRPEVMPTGSYDLWKTIRYLTGAVWHLSHQF
-1521 RNQTGAASQGL
+1521 THLRNINWEPKNKDFQNAMKRELNA
-1532 MFVNENVWADNG
+1532 
-1544 MRINSRVILGAERR
+1544 INSV
-1558 TGDMSYGNKLYEKG
+1558 YPEK
-1572 GFNGIIVDTIH
+1572 FTV
-1583 GIGTD
+1583 
-1588 AHDRADKTSIIGDR
+1588 
-1602 IFFGHTYADD
+1602 
-1612 DAGKKNGWEIKSWQ
+1612 
-1626 GHGNLKL
+1626 
-1633 YPVGEMDRQS
+1633 PV
-1643 GSQMISGDF
+1643 F
-1652 IFIDSYGRYQSVK
+1652 
-1665 QLLTALCT
+1665 
-1673 MWGHWKNDMTPKMIR
+1673 
-1688 GRENAN
+1688 
-1694 VNDTLRQGIS
+1694 
-1704 RWGGFATRGE
+1704 

>member
-8 QNERVFDTNGMGI
+8 QNERVFDTTGMGI
-21 LHDAISAEVTE
+21 LYDALSAEVTE
-32 VRNTEF
+32 VRNAEF

-49 WASALTQNRYI
+49 WAQALTQNRYI

-73 RIYEVEKEIDSNEIT
+73 RIYEIEKEADSNQIT
-88 VKAVTK
+88 VKGVTK
-94 TDELSGNIIKPLSIK
+94 TDELSGNVIKPLSIK

-219 EGEGEAEQVIYGDII
+219 DGENEPEQVIYGDII

-259 STHKEGEEAK
+259 STHKEGEETK

-345 RKIVYDALR
+345 RKIVYDVLR
-354 ERIIKIEASSSGTG
+354 ERIIKIEASSSGSG

-416 PEEPPREKASKDDL
+416 PEEPPREKVSKDDL

-466 VNDAINSAKQDINNN
+466 VNDAIESAKRDINAD
-481 VQESI
+481 VQTHI
-486 NAAIADA
+486 NSAIADA

-541 PNLLDGTLEMNSGG
+541 PNLLDGTLEMNGG
-555 GLLWNV
+555 GGFLWNV

-571 QLLGARNYLVDEI
+571 QLLGARNFLVDEI
-584 SHVPTNNTFY
+584 STSSNYNTFY
-594 MPFESKNYSI
+594 MPFEGKNYSI
-604 PYTWSFFVKN
+604 PYTWSFFIKN

-621 FKLTPFNPATDKV
+621 FKLTPFDPATDKV

-660 TVTYPTISGTTQ
+660 TVSYPRISGAIQ

-731 TDTEGRVTTNSTE
+731 TDTDGRVTTNAAE

-761 NNLDG
+761 NHLDG
-766 QIESAKAELNL
+766 AIESAKAELNL

-783 TAISQYKSTVDGEIS
+783 TAISQYKSTVDGQIN
-798 KVSTYIDQKANEI
+798 KVSTSIDQKANEI

-824 NATSTA
+824 NAASTS
-830 AELKVIKDSISAK
+830 AELRVIKDSISAK
-843 VSRTDLDVVSGKVTA
+843 VSRTDLDTVSGKVTA
-858 VETNLTTRIDGIQTS
+858 VETNLSTRIDGIQTS
-873 VDKVTRDVD
+873 VDKATRDVD

-894 QSENGLRSQINS
+894 QSEKEIGLRITAT
-906 VNEAAQIGIA
+906 EAK
-916 NLSSNAIP
+916 LMLDEIP
-924 SAISNAKQYTDTQ
+924 KRAREAEIYTDTK
-937 FSQVDGK
+937 FNLVDGK
-944 IQTQINTRLT
+944 IQTQLNNRLV
-954 DYARTSDV
+954 DYARTTDV

-992 NLLAKTK
+992 NFLAGTK
-999 TEINFNG
+999 TELHFNG
-1006 PLKNTQGNNAWGV
+1006 PINNQQGNNAWGV
-1019 LNGYW
+1019 LGGYW
-1024 FIDKKTLKALGYKV
+1024 FIDKKTLKERGYKV
-1038 GDRLNIQYKVRTTTP
+1038 GDRMNIQFKTRTTTP
-1053 GIANMRVSC
+1053 GITNMRVSP
-1062 EVYSDTSYLQWVVGD
+1062 EVYSGGGYLQWINGS
-1077 NKFGLPSEY
+1077 NPFGLPREY
-1086 NKDNW
+1086 NKDEW
-1091 DISTSNDYKTKVGH
+1091 DVSTSDTYKTKIG
-1105 VWINEQSLNNGMQ
+1105 WFNISENSLNNGMQ
-1118 IRFRVDAGNKAAGT
+1118 IIFRIDVGNKTAGT
-1132 VVAVDIKDCM
+1132 NVAIDIKDAM

-1159 DLESSEKFQEVLQ
+1159 DLDSSEKFQEVLQ

-1225 AKLSGFT
+1225 TKLSNFT
-1232 NGVDGYTISA
+1232 NGVDGYKTST

-1281 DGDKYT
+1281 NGDKYT

-1314 NNGTPVYTKGL
+1314 NNGTPVYIKGL

-1331 QYQTYTSDTFGVVGQ
+1331 QYQTYTKDTFDVVGQ

-1370 FGIKEIMLV
+1370 FGINEIMLV
-1379 RGETVGRYKPS
+1379 RGGTVGRYKPS

-1403 AWALTLSGP
+1403 AWALSLSGP

-1437 DVTATGRAFIKESW
+1437 DVIANGTAFIKESW
-1451 IEGLN
+1451 IEDLN
-1456 ASKITAGELN
+1456 ASKITTGRLN
-1466 AARVKVINID
+1466 AANVDVINLN
-1476 ANNITSGQLSASR
+1476 ASNIVSGTMSAAH
-1489 IRGGI
+1489 IKGGI
-1494 LSSFNDYTVFDLE
+1494 LSSLNGDVKFDL
-1507 NGKLKFNSNLTGIF
+1507 NGSRLNFYNGGSIQFYSDSNTIY
-1521 RNQTGAASQGL
+1521 RQTPDKIHTAFMHFDELRSGQFKGCLYAGFGVTSSG
-1532 MFVNENVWADNG
+1532 DG
-1544 MRINSRVILGAERR
+1544 INSQSSGRFAGIRCFRQSAIGASHNAKIDQIEI
-1558 TGDMSYGNKLYEKG
+1558 Y
-1572 GFNGIIVDTIH
+1572 
-1583 GIGTD
+1583 
-1588 AHDRADKTSIIGDR
+1588 GDR
-1602 IFFGHTYADD
+1602 MVFTDSFTSQRGLIIRPTQFDTYYDLY
-1612 DAGKKNGWEIKSWQ
+1612 GI
-1626 GHGNLKL
+1626 LK
-1633 YPVGEMDRQS
+1633 G
-1643 GSQMISGDF
+1643 
-1652 IFIDSYGRYQSVK
+1652 
-1665 QLLTALCT
+1665 LCEL
-1673 MWGHWKNDMTPKMIR
+1673 WVHWKNGMTPDMLKR
-1688 GRENAN
+1688 GNNAD
-1694 VNDTLRQGIS
+1694 VNNSLNRGVAKL
-1704 RWGGFATRGE
+1704 GGM

>member
-32 VRNTEF
+32 VRNAEF

-49 WASALTQNRYI
+49 WAQALTQNRYI

-73 RIYEVEKEIDSNEIT
+73 RIYEIEKEVDSNQIT
-88 VKAVTK
+88 VKGVTK

-109 SATPSA
+109 SAIPSA

-219 EGEGEAEQVIYGDII
+219 EGENEAEQVIYGDII

-259 STHKEGEEAK
+259 STHKEGEETK

-345 RKIVYDALR
+345 RKIVYDVLR
-354 ERIIKIEASSSGTG
+354 ERIIKIEASSSGSG

-416 PEEPPREKASKDDL
+416 PEEPPREKVSKDDL

-466 VNDAINSAKQDINNN
+466 VNDAIESAKRDINAD
-481 VQESI
+481 VQTHI
-486 NAAIADA
+486 NSAIADA

-500 FTPIQ
+500 FTPIH

-541 PNLLDGTLEMNSGG
+541 PNLLDGTLEMNGGG

-561 VQGGGGMQNG
+561 VQSGGGMQNG

-584 SHVPTNNTFY
+584 STSPNSNTFH

-621 FKLTPFNPATDKV
+621 FKITPFDPSTEKV
-634 TVDGVDLVPTD
+634 TVDGVDLVPTG

-660 TVTYPTISGTTQ
+660 TVSYPSISGTIQ

-694 EGTKATGWVPSA
+694 EGTKATGWAPSA

-731 TDTEGRVTTNSTE
+731 TDTDGRVTTNAAE

-761 NNLDG
+761 NHLDG
-766 QIESAKAELNL
+766 AIESAKAELNL

-783 TAISQYKSTVDGEIS
+783 TAISQYKSTVDGQIS
-798 KVSTYIDQKANEI
+798 KVSTSIDQKANEI

-824 NATSTA
+824 NAASTS

-843 VSRTDLDVVSGKVTA
+843 VSRTDLDTVSGKVTA
-858 VETNLTTRIDGIQTS
+858 VETNLSARIDGIQTS
-873 VDKVTRDVD
+873 VDKATRDVD

-894 QSENGLRSQINS
+894 QSEKEIGLRITAT
-906 VNEAAQIGIA
+906 EAK
-916 NLSSNAIP
+916 LMLDEIP
-924 SAISNAKQYTDTQ
+924 KRAREAEIYTDTK
-937 FSQVDGK
+937 FNLVDGK
-944 IQTQINTRLT
+944 IQTQLNNRLV
-954 DYARTSDV
+954 DYARTTDI

-992 NLLAKTK
+992 NFLAGTK
-999 TEINFNG
+999 TEIHFNG
-1006 PLKNTQGNNAWGV
+1006 PIKNQQDNNAWGV
-1019 LNGYW
+1019 ISGYW
-1024 FIDKKTLKALGYKV
+1024 FIDKKTLKERGYKV
-1038 GDRLNIQYKVRTTTP
+1038 GDRMNIQFKTRTTTP
-1053 GIANMRVSC
+1053 GITNMRVSP
-1062 EVYSDTSYLQWVVGD
+1062 EVYSNTGYIQWIGG
-1077 NKFGLPSEY
+1077 NNTFGLPREY
-1086 NKDNW
+1086 NKDEW
-1091 DISTSNDYKTKVGH
+1091 DVATSDTYKTKIG
-1105 VWINEQSLNNGMQ
+1105 WFNINERALNEGLQ
-1118 IRFRVDAGNKAAGT
+1118 IRFRIDVGKKAAGT
-1132 VVAVDIKDCM
+1132 NVAIDIKDAM

-1159 DLESSEKFQEVLQ
+1159 DLDSSEKFQEVLQ

-1225 AKLSGFT
+1225 AKLSNFT
-1232 NGVDGYTISA
+1232 NGVDGYTTST

-1281 DGDKYT
+1281 NGDKYT

-1331 QYQTYTSDTFGVVGQ
+1331 QYQTYTKDTFDVVGQ

-1379 RGETVGRYKPS
+1379 RGGTVGRYKPS

-1403 AWALTLSGP
+1403 AWALSLSGP

-1437 DVTATGRAFIKESW
+1437 DVIANGTAFIKESW
-1451 IEGLN
+1451 IQD
-1456 ASKITAGELN
+1456 LN
-1466 AARVKVINID
+1466 AAKITTGTLNAWQVKIVNLDASNIVTGTM
-1476 ANNITSGQLSASR
+1476 AASH
-1489 IRGGI
+1489 IKGGI
-1494 LSSFNDYTVFDLE
+1494 LSSINGDVKFDLD
-1507 NGKLKFNSNLTGIF
+1507 GSNLNFFKNGSIQFHTGSNSIW
-1521 RNQTGAASQGL
+1521 RQTPDGVHTAFVHFQDTVHDSLYAAIGVTSSSDG
-1532 MFVNENVWADNG
+1532 
-1544 MRINSRVILGAERR
+1544 INSASGGRFSGIRCFRASKNNKVKNPQN
-1558 TGDMSYGNKLYEKG
+1558 NKLGSHERSVDQIEIYGDEIWITDDFTLDR
-1572 GFNGIIVDTIH
+1572 GFYIRTDTMPTTGSIDLWATIRYLTTAVNVLANAYGH
-1583 GIGTD
+1583 MQNIG
-1588 AHDRADKTSIIGDR
+1588 
-1602 IFFGHTYADD
+1602 
-1612 DAGKKNGWEIKSWQ
+1612 W
-1626 GHGNLKL
+1626 NLKNEDFQRSVRKDIQSANNI
-1633 YPVGEMDRQS
+1633 YPKF
-1643 GSQMISGDF
+1643 QMPVF
-1652 IFIDSYGRYQSVK
+1652 K
-1665 QLLTALCT
+1665 
-1673 MWGHWKNDMTPKMIR
+1673 
-1688 GRENAN
+1688 
-1694 VNDTLRQGIS
+1694 
-1704 RWGGFATRGE
+1704 

>member
-8 QNERVFDTNGMGI
+8 QNERVFDTNGMGV
-21 LHDAISAEVTE
+21 LYDAISAEVTE
-32 VRNTEF
+32 VRNAEF

-49 WASALTQNRYI
+49 WAQALTQNRYI

-73 RIYEVEKEIDSNEIT
+73 RIYEIEKEADSNQIT
-88 VKAVTK
+88 VKGVTK
-94 TDELSGNIIKPLSIK
+94 TDELSGNVIKPLSIK

-219 EGEGEAEQVIYGDII
+219 EGENEAEQVIYGDII

-259 STHKEGEEAK
+259 STHKEGEETK

-292 ADKPDLSVE
+292 ADRPDLSVE

-345 RKIVYDALR
+345 RKIVYDALA

-416 PEEPPREKASKDDL
+416 PEEPPREKVSKDDL

-486 NAAIADA
+486 SAAIADA

-541 PNLLDGTLEMNSGG
+541 PNLLDGTLEMNGG
-555 GLLWNV
+555 DGTDWNV

-571 QLLGARNYLVDEI
+571 QILGARNLLIDEI
-584 SHVPTNNTFY
+584 SAFPMHNHFD
-594 MPFESKNYSI
+594 MPFKSKNYSI

-621 FKLTPFNPATDKV
+621 FKLTPFDPATDKV

-660 TVTYPTISGTTQ
+660 TVTYPSISGAIQ

-706 NDGDQKWKNYKSTVD
+706 NDGEQKWKNYKSTVD

-731 TDTEGRVTTNSTE
+731 TDTDGRVTTNAAE

-761 NNLDG
+761 NHLDG
-766 QIESAKAELNL
+766 VIESAKAELNL

-783 TAISQYKSTVDGEIS
+783 TAISQYKSTVDGQIS
-798 KVSTYIDQKANEI
+798 KVSTSIDQKANEI

-824 NATSTA
+824 NAASTS
-830 AELKVIKDSISAK
+830 AELRVIKDSISAK
-843 VSRTDLDVVSGKVTA
+843 VSRTDLDTVSGKVTA
-858 VETNLTTRIDGIQTS
+858 VETNLSARIDGIQTS
-873 VDKVTRDVD
+873 VDKATRDVD
-882 GKITSAVSSAIT
+882 GKITSAISSAIT
-894 QSENGLRSQINS
+894 QSEKEIGLRITAT
-906 VNEAAQIGIA
+906 EAK
-916 NLSSNAIP
+916 LMFDEIP
-924 SAISNAKQYTDTQ
+924 KRAREAEAYTDTK
-937 FSQVDGK
+937 FNLVDGK
-944 IQTQINTRLT
+944 IQTQLNNRLV
-954 DYARTSDV
+954 DYARTTDI

-992 NLLAKTK
+992 NFLAGTK
-999 TEINFNG
+999 TEIHFNG
-1006 PLKNTQGNNAWGV
+1006 PIKNQQGNNAWDV
-1019 LNGYW
+1019 LGGYW
-1024 FIDKKTLKALGYKV
+1024 FIDRKTLKERGYKV
-1038 GDRLNIQYKVRTTTP
+1038 GDRMNIQFKTRTTTP
-1053 GIANMRVSC
+1053 GITSMRVSP
-1062 EVYSDTSYLQWVVGD
+1062 EVYSGTGYIQWINGS
-1077 NKFGLPSEY
+1077 NPFGLPREY
-1086 NKDNW
+1086 NKDEW
-1091 DISTSNDYKTKVGH
+1091 DVSTSDTYKTKIG
-1105 VWINEQSLNNGMQ
+1105 WFNINERALNEGMQ
-1118 IRFRVDAGNKAAGT
+1118 IRFRVDVGNKAAGT
-1132 VVAVDIKDCM
+1132 NVAIDIKDAM

-1159 DLESSEKFQEVLQ
+1159 DLDSSEKFQEVLQ

-1225 AKLSGFT
+1225 AKLSNFT
-1232 NGVDGYTISA
+1232 NGVDGYTTST

-1266 NSAFVSLPLVIDKME
+1266 YSAFVSLPLVIDKME

-1296 TGVYRGNKDMNV
+1296 TNAYRGNKDMNV

-1314 NNGTPVYTKGL
+1314 NNGTPIYTKVL

-1331 QYQTYTSDTFGVVGQ
+1331 QYQTYTKDTFDVVGQ

-1379 RGETVGRYKPS
+1379 RGGTVGRYKPS

-1403 AWALTLSGP
+1403 AWALSLSGP

-1418 INADRSGLRLKGKS
+1418 INADRSGVRLKGKS

-1437 DVTATGRAFIKESW
+1437 DVIANGTAFIKESW
-1451 IEGLN
+1451 IEDLN
-1456 ASKITAGELN
+1456 ASKITTGRLN
-1466 AARVKVINID
+1466 AANVDIINLN
-1476 ANNITSGQLSASR
+1476 ASNIVSGTMSASH
-1489 IRGGI
+1489 IKGGI
-1494 LSSFNDYTVFDLE
+1494 LSSLNGDVKFDL
-1507 NGKLKFNSNLTGIF
+1507 NGSRLNFYNGGSIQFYSDSNTIYRQTPDKIHTAFMHFDELRSGQFKGCLYAGFGITSSGDGINSQSSGRFAGIRCFRQSARGASHDAKIDQIEIYGDRMVFTDSFTSGRGLIIRPTQFNAYYDLYGILKGLCELWVHW
-1521 RNQTGAASQGL
+1521 RNGMTPQMLSARNNASVNASLSQGVAQL
-1532 MFVNENVWADNG
+1532 GG
-1544 MRINSRVILGAERR
+1544 M
-1558 TGDMSYGNKLYEKG
+1558 
-1572 GFNGIIVDTIH
+1572 
-1583 GIGTD
+1583 
-1588 AHDRADKTSIIGDR
+1588 
-1602 IFFGHTYADD
+1602 
-1612 DAGKKNGWEIKSWQ
+1612 
-1626 GHGNLKL
+1626 
-1633 YPVGEMDRQS
+1633 
-1643 GSQMISGDF
+1643 
-1652 IFIDSYGRYQSVK
+1652 
-1665 QLLTALCT
+1665 
-1673 MWGHWKNDMTPKMIR
+1673 
-1688 GRENAN
+1688 
-1694 VNDTLRQGIS
+1694 
-1704 RWGGFATRGE
+1704 